1 MANLISSVD
10 ALFSYYGATLFVLG
24 LLCCFT
30 KRTFKFGVLT
40 LLLADI
46 PLALAIAFPRKV
58 IEQLNSWGFQAQDF
72 PDVQTGHTYGIIAG
86 VVTFV
91 VLFAIRYLLNS
102 MLSKRKVI
110 AQKSGNSDDAP
121 IDIAEDDP
129 SINQSSAD
137 NKIFKG
143 LAIKGKKSHQS
154 ASALHLSSDDNPLNL
169 ADTQAEFSALKKN
182 DEHGEL
188 ANNLGSEPSF
198 DQDPHESFSLGQ
210 VPDHDSDNMK
220 EPTLSSDVFTNHMSH
235 NEPSFSNSFIENA
248 SLGSLK
254 HNYAAVQKPL
264 ENQASVGIASLGV
277 QNPLTGQT
285 DNKEQSG
292 SSSWSSLFS
301 KINQAQENTN
311 SSELQERF
319 SSLDGDDS
327 FSGYGPKSKSIA
339 QQALKK
345 DQVPYIGSEVQDEGS
360 LDLNNLSFAGNKVGD
375 LLEVIDDPNQEDK
388 LKERLGV
395 KDNSS
400 QPESAPFNFADILD
414 SAAKRQSL
422 EEEKELD
429 SYDQLSMQPHNVD
442 RMGDDNVSPDQLS
455 EEQLAYAA
463 LGKSHKTVAEA
474 LADLD
479 SQEQELEPELETA
492 SASAQ
497 SPAQPNVQAD
507 TQHINS
513 ELLDDD
519 NNKVDIG
526 SPDPSLQI
534 MEPTKISYLYSDPV
548 HEDKSKEEEEE
559 RPENVLDQYQGD
571 STNYSFSIKGVFKEK
586 PKLSVSSFVDRTSY
600 LGQSQYEANFH
611 EEELEQMVNA
621 NEAKEQIEPQIDQ
634 AESNSDK
641 AEDLKN
647 KRDQVLAIARQ
658 VAAQIS
664 AELDAK
670 QSSSHINKEQSLDLL
685 SNNDQEALQPSVES
699 SKKVAEDFAIDSHH
713 TDDAQDEAHAL
724 ASLFANKKAP
734 QSTSARSA
742 SADSAAAAA
751 AAKATA
757 TATVPAASVEVVSQS
772 KSLEQKLNNGKE
784 LAKQSVSE
792 LDGKSVTEVIGS
804 QDNDKFID
812 AERLDLAQS
821 EEQKLEDNNDIEI
834 QPLNKAASTLTAS
847 EPKAKRTV
855 NIGASLEALKA
866 KAKQA
871 AQERAMAKEAALKA
885 KQEAEQKAAQE
896 AALKAEKEAE
906 QKAAQKAAQEAAQAK
921 ILAAQKAQSQAEA
934 RAYKA
939 AQNKDHSAANNQ
951 PKHFNIQHV
960 AVPLESKSTLNNI
973 AKRDNKVNVAR
984 DRGLSFIE
992 KLKAQAKNV
1001 SKPKA
1006 DAAVLATSKVTP
1018 AAPAPAAAA
1027 APGPAPA
1034 TSATAKTPAQ
1044 AKATVNAPAN
1054 AHAVAA
1060 ANVKAKSASGELKA
1074 LPNKATVQDKQ
1085 QVLAKTNAT
1094 ASQKATNPATAQS
1107 KAPAVAPAKAKVEV
1121 QVPPKVA
1128 TSAKTNA
1135 SASVPAKDPALVKAQ
1150 SATKASVTTVATA
1163 APVAVPAKAPAQAP
1177 ATKEAKTQATGKV
1190 GSNASAKPQAQALA
1204 KSKTDSGA
1212 LDNKKGSPVEAV
1224 KTEVVTAKA
1233 TAQAPAQAQVPVQ
1246 AKVSAQAPAQA
1257 QVTAKEQATGKEQAL
1272 AKEHEHEQASA
1283 QSQVVKASLK
1293 NKKRNH
1299 KKAEDGEK
1307 VELSQEALKKDAA
1320 LASMSSLDDLDEKVM
1335 LSRSASSAG
1344 TAQAQQ
1350 STPAAQHAAQAQGAQ
1365 GSDAAKAESAA
1376 VRKSASLKRS
1386 FGLKRNRP

>member
-110 AQKSGNSDDAP
+110 AQKSDNSDDAP

-198 DQDPHESFSLGQ
+198 AQDPHESFSLGQ

-254 HNYAAVQKPL
+254 HHYAAVQKPL

-345 DQVPYIGSEVQDEGS
+345 DHVPYIGSEVQDEGS

-375 LLEVIDDPNQEDK
+375 LLEAIDDPNQEDK

-422 EEEKELD
+422 EEENEKELD

-442 RMGDDNVSPDQLS
+442 RMGDDNVSPAQLS

-492 SASAQ
+492 TASAPAQ
-497 SPAQPNVQAD
+497 SPAQPNEQAD
-507 TQHINS
+507 THINS
-513 ELLDDD
+513 ELLEGD
-519 NNKVDIG
+519 NKKVDIG

-548 HEDKSKEEEEE
+548 HEDKSKEEEE

-621 NEAKEQIEPQIDQ
+621 NEAKEQIEPQIEQ

-685 SNNDQEALQPSVES
+685 SNNDQEALQPSVGS

-724 ASLFANKKAP
+724 ASLFAHKKAP
-734 QSTSARSA
+734 QSASARSA

-751 AAKATA
+751 ADKASA
-757 TATVPAASVEVVSQS
+757 TATVPAASVEVAYQS

-784 LAKQSVSE
+784 LAKQSVSGLE
-792 LDGKSVTEVIGS
+792 SKSLTEVIGS

-812 AERLDLAQS
+812 AEHLDLAPS
-821 EEQKLEDNNDIEI
+821 EEQKREDNKDIEI
-834 QPLNKAASTLTAS
+834 QPLNKAASILNPS
-847 EPKAKRTV
+847 ERKAKRTV

-885 KQEAEQKAAQE
+885 KQEAEQKAAQK

-906 QKAAQKAAQEAAQAK
+906 QKAAQEAAQAK
-921 ILAAQKAQSQAEA
+921 ILAAHKAQSQAEA

-960 AVPLESKSTLNNI
+960 AAPIESKSTLNNI

-992 KLKAQAKNV
+992 KLKAQAKNA

-1006 DAAVLATSKVTP
+1006 DAAVLATSKATQDAPVP
-1018 AAPAPAAAA
+1018 A
-1027 APGPAPA
+1027 
-1034 TSATAKTPAQ
+1034 K
-1044 AKATVNAPAN
+1044 VNAPAN

-1060 ANVKAKSASGELKA
+1060 AKVTAKSASGELKA
-1074 LPNKATVQDKQ
+1074 QPNKATVQDKQ

-1163 APVAVPAKAPAQAP
+1163 APVAVSAKAPAQAP
-1177 ATKEAKTQATGKV
+1177 ATKEAKTQATVKV
-1190 GSNASAKPQAQALA
+1190 GANASAKPQAQALA

-1212 LDNKKGSPVEAV
+1212 LDNKKGSPVEAA
-1224 KTEVVTAKA
+1224 KTELVTARA
-1233 TAQAPAQAQVPVQ
+1233 PAQAPAQAQVPVQ

-1272 AKEHEHEQASA
+1272 AKEHEHEQARA

-1307 VELSQEALKKDAA
+1307 VELSQEALKKDEA

-1335 LSRSASSAG
+1335 LSRPAADAG
-1344 TAQAQQ
+1344 TAQDKQ
-1350 STPAAQHAAQAQGAQ
+1350 STPAAQHAAQAQG
-1365 GSDAAKAESAA
+1365 SDAAKADGAA

>member
-46 PLALAIAFPRKV
+46 PLALAIVFPRKV

-102 MLSKRKVI
+102 MLAKRKVI
-110 AQKSGNSDDAP
+110 AQKSDNSDDAP

-198 DQDPHESFSLGQ
+198 AQDPHESFSLGQ

-345 DQVPYIGSEVQDEGS
+345 DHVPYIGSEVQDEGS

-375 LLEVIDDPNQEDK
+375 LLEAIDDPNHEDK

-400 QPESAPFNFADILD
+400 QAESAPFNFADILD

-422 EEEKELD
+422 EEEKEKELD

-442 RMGDDNVSPDQLS
+442 RMGDDNVSPAQLS

-492 SASAQ
+492 TASAPAQ

-513 ELLDDD
+513 ELLEGD

-548 HEDKSKEEEEE
+548 HEDKSKEEEE

-621 NEAKEQIEPQIDQ
+621 NEAKEQIEPQIEQ

-685 SNNDQEALQPSVES
+685 SNNDQEALQPSVDS
-699 SKKVAEDFAIDSHH
+699 SKKVAEDFAIESHH
-713 TDDAQDEAHAL
+713 TDYAQDEAHAL
-724 ASLFANKKAP
+724 ASLFANKKAL
-734 QSTSARSA
+734 QSTSVRSS

-751 AAKATA
+751 AAKAT
-757 TATVPAASVEVVSQS
+757 VPVASVEVTSQR
-772 KSLEQKLNNGKE
+772 EQKLNNGKE
-784 LAKQSVSE
+784 LAKQSVSGFE
-792 LDGKSVTEVIGS
+792 SKSLTEVIGS
-804 QDNDKFID
+804 QDNDNFID
-812 AERLDLAQS
+812 AERLDLAPS
-821 EEQKLEDNNDIEI
+821 EDQKREDNKDIEI
-834 QPLNKAASTLTAS
+834 QPLNKAASILNPS
-847 EPKAKRTV
+847 ERKAKRTV
-855 NIGASLEALKA
+855 NIGASLEALKT

-871 AQERAMAKEAALKA
+871 AQERAKAKEAALKA
-885 KQEAEQKAAQE
+885 KQEAEQKAAQKAAQE

-951 PKHFNIQHV
+951 PKHFNIQHI

-973 AKRDNKVNVAR
+973 AKRDNKVNVAI

-992 KLKAQAKNV
+992 KLKAQAKNA

-1006 DAAVLATSKVTP
+1006 DAAVLATSKATP
-1018 AAPAPAAAA
+1018 AAPAPAKVN
-1027 APGPAPA
+1027 APA
-1034 TSATAKTPAQ
+1034 HAP
-1044 AKATVNAPAN
+1044 APAN

-1060 ANVKAKSASGELKA
+1060 ANVTAKSASGELKA
-1074 LPNKATVQDKQ
+1074 QPNKATVQDKQ
-1085 QVLAKTNAT
+1085 QVLAKTNA
-1094 ASQKATNPATAQS
+1094 
-1107 KAPAVAPAKAKVEV
+1107 KVEV
-1121 QVPPKVA
+1121 QAMPKVTTA
-1128 TSAKTNA
+1128 AKTNA
-1135 SASVPAKDPALVKAQ
+1135 SAAVTAKDPSLVKVQ
-1150 SATKASVTTVATA
+1150 SATPASAPAHVSTVAAA
-1163 APVAVPAKAPAQAP
+1163 APEAVQAKAQAQAP

-1190 GSNASAKPQAQALA
+1190 VANANANANANAKYQAQAQAIA
-1204 KSKTDSGA
+1204 KSKTNSGA

-1233 TAQAPAQAQVPVQ
+1233 PAKELSPAQARE
-1246 AKVSAQAPAQA
+1246 S
-1257 QVTAKEQATGKEQAL
+1257 AKEQAIVKEQAI
-1272 AKEHEHEQASA
+1272 AKEQRAAKKQEQASA
-1283 QSQVVKASLK
+1283 QEHVVKASLK

-1335 LSRSASSAG
+1335 LSRSASGAG
-1344 TAQAQQ
+1344 
-1350 STPAAQHAAQAQGAQ
+1350 AAQDKQDAQRDSSVQAAPVAQSALGAE
-1365 GSDAAKAESAA
+1365 AAKADGAA

>member
-110 AQKSGNSDDAP
+110 AQKSDNSDDAP

-198 DQDPHESFSLGQ
+198 AQDPHESFSLGQ

-345 DQVPYIGSEVQDEGS
+345 DHVPYIGSEVQDEGS

-375 LLEVIDDPNQEDK
+375 LLEAIDDPNHEDK

-442 RMGDDNVSPDQLS
+442 RMGDDNVSPAQLS

-492 SASAQ
+492 SAPAQ
-497 SPAQPNVQAD
+497 SPAQPNEQAD
-507 TQHINS
+507 THINS
-513 ELLDDD
+513 ELLEGD
-519 NNKVDIG
+519 NKKVDIG

-621 NEAKEQIEPQIDQ
+621 NEAKEQIEPQIEQ

-647 KRDQVLAIARQ
+647 KKDQVLAIARQ

-685 SNNDQEALQPSVES
+685 SNNDQEALQPSVGS

-724 ASLFANKKAP
+724 ASLFAHKKAP
-734 QSTSARSA
+734 QSASARSA

-751 AAKATA
+751 ADKASATA
-757 TATVPAASVEVVSQS
+757 KVPAASVEVAYQS

-784 LAKQSVSE
+784 LAKQSVSGLE
-792 LDGKSVTEVIGS
+792 SKNLTEVIGS

-812 AERLDLAQS
+812 AEHLDLAPS
-821 EEQKLEDNNDIEI
+821 EEQKREDNKDIEI
-834 QPLNKAASTLTAS
+834 QPLNKAASILNPS
-847 EPKAKRTV
+847 ERKVKRTV
-855 NIGASLEALKA
+855 NIGASLDALKA

-885 KQEAEQKAAQE
+885 KQEAEQKAA
-896 AALKAEKEAE
+896 LKAEKEAE
-906 QKAAQKAAQEAAQAK
+906 QKAAQEAAQAK

-934 RAYKA
+934 RAYKD

-960 AVPLESKSTLNNI
+960 AAPIESKSTLNNI

-992 KLKAQAKNV
+992 KLKAQAKNA

-1006 DAAVLATSKVTP
+1006 DAAVLASSKVTP
-1018 AAPAPAAAA
+1018 AASAPAKVNA
-1027 APGPAPA
+1027 
-1034 TSATAKTPAQ
+1034 PAQ
-1044 AKATVNAPAN
+1044 ASAPAN
-1054 AHAVAA
+1054 AHAVAV
-1060 ANVKAKSASGELKA
+1060 ANATAKSASGELKA
-1074 LPNKATVQDKQ
+1074 QPNKATVQDKQ

-1150 SATKASVTTVATA
+1150 SATKASVTNVATA

-1190 GSNASAKPQAQALA
+1190 GANASAKPQAQALA

-1233 TAQAPAQAQVPVQ
+1233 T
-1246 AKVSAQAPAQA
+1246 AQAPAQA

-1335 LSRSASSAG
+1335 LSRSASGAG
-1344 TAQAQQ
+1344 AAQAQQ
-1350 STPAAQHAAQAQGAQ
+1350 STQAAQHAAQAQGAQ
-1365 GSDAAKAESAA
+1365 GSDAAKADGAA

>member
-91 VLFAIRYLLNS
+91 VLFAIRYLLTS

-110 AQKSGNSDDAP
+110 AQKSDNSDDAP

-198 DQDPHESFSLGQ
+198 AQDPHESFSLGQ

-319 SSLDGDDS
+319 SSLEGDDS

-345 DQVPYIGSEVQDEGS
+345 DHVPYIGSEVQDEGS

-375 LLEVIDDPNQEDK
+375 LLEAIDDPNQEDK

-492 SASAQ
+492 TASAPAQ
-497 SPAQPNVQAD
+497 SPAQPNEQAD
-507 TQHINS
+507 THINS
-513 ELLDDD
+513 ELLEGD
-519 NNKVDIG
+519 NKKVDIG

-559 RPENVLDQYQGD
+559 HPENVLDQYQGD

-621 NEAKEQIEPQIDQ
+621 NEAKEQIEPQIEQ

-685 SNNDQEALQPSVES
+685 SNNDQEALQPSVGS

-724 ASLFANKKAP
+724 ASLFAHKKAP
-734 QSTSARSA
+734 QSASARSA

-751 AAKATA
+751 ADKASATA
-757 TATVPAASVEVVSQS
+757 KVPAASVEVAYQS

-784 LAKQSVSE
+784 LAKQSVSGLE
-792 LDGKSVTEVIGS
+792 SKNLTEVIGS

-812 AERLDLAQS
+812 AEHLDLAPS
-821 EEQKLEDNNDIEI
+821 EEQKREDNKDIEI
-834 QPLNKAASTLTAS
+834 QPLNKAASILNPS
-847 EPKAKRTV
+847 ERKVKRTV

-871 AQERAMAKEAALKA
+871 AQERAIAKEAALKA

-906 QKAAQKAAQEAAQAK
+906 QKAAQEAAQAK

-992 KLKAQAKNV
+992 KLKAQAKNA

-1018 AAPAPAAAA
+1018 AASAPAKVN
-1027 APGPAPA
+1027 APA
-1034 TSATAKTPAQ
+1034 HAS
-1044 AKATVNAPAN
+1044 APAN
-1054 AHAVAA
+1054 AHAVAV
-1060 ANVKAKSASGELKA
+1060 ANATAKSASGELKA
-1074 LPNKATVQDKQ
+1074 QPNKATVQDKQ

-1094 ASQKATNPATAQS
+1094 ASQKATTPANVNS
-1107 KAPAVAPAKAKVEV
+1107 KAPAVAPVKAKVEV

-1135 SASVPAKDPALVKAQ
+1135 SASVPAK
-1150 SATKASVTTVATA
+1150 
-1163 APVAVPAKAPAQAP
+1163 APAQAP

-1190 GSNASAKPQAQALA
+1190 GANASAKPQAQAQAQALA
-1204 KSKTDSGA
+1204 KSKTDSGV

-1233 TAQAPAQAQVPVQ
+1233 PAQAPAQAQVPVQ

-1257 QVTAKEQATGKEQAL
+1257 QVTAKEQANGKEQAL
-1272 AKEHEHEQASA
+1272 AKEHEQASA

-1335 LSRSASSAG
+1335 LSRPAADAG

-1365 GSDAAKAESAA
+1365 GSDAAKADGAA

>member
-46 PLALAIAFPRKV
+46 PLALAIVFPRKV

-102 MLSKRKVI
+102 MLAKRKVI
-110 AQKSGNSDDAP
+110 AQKSDNSDDAP

-198 DQDPHESFSLGQ
+198 AQDPHESFSLGQ

-345 DQVPYIGSEVQDEGS
+345 DHVPYIGSEVQDEGS

-375 LLEVIDDPNQEDK
+375 LLEAIDDPNQEDK

-422 EEEKELD
+422 EEEKEKEKELD

-442 RMGDDNVSPDQLS
+442 RMGDDNVSPAQLS

-479 SQEQELEPELETA
+479 SQEPEQEPDTA
-492 SASAQ
+492 P
-497 SPAQPNVQAD
+497 SPSPSLSQPNVQAD

-513 ELLDDD
+513 ELLEND
-519 NNKVDIG
+519 NKKVDIG

-621 NEAKEQIEPQIDQ
+621 NEAKEQIEPQIEQ

-685 SNNDQEALQPSVES
+685 SNNDQEALQPSVGS

-734 QSTSARSA
+734 QSTSDRSA

-751 AAKATA
+751 AAKAT
-757 TATVPAASVEVVSQS
+757 VPAASVEVASQS

-784 LAKQSVSE
+784 LAKQSVSGLE
-792 LDGKSVTEVIGS
+792 SKSLTEVIGS

-812 AERLDLAQS
+812 AEHLDLAPS
-821 EEQKLEDNNDIEI
+821 EEQKREDNKDIEI
-834 QPLNKAASTLTAS
+834 QPLNKAASILNPS
-847 EPKAKRTV
+847 ERKVKRTV

-871 AQERAMAKEAALKA
+871 AQERAIAKEAALKA

-906 QKAAQKAAQEAAQAK
+906 QKAAQEAAQAK
-921 ILAAQKAQSQAEA
+921 ILAAHKAQSQAEA

-960 AVPLESKSTLNNI
+960 AAPIESKSTLNNI

-992 KLKAQAKNV
+992 KLKAQAKNA

-1006 DAAVLATSKVTP
+1006 DAAVLATSKATQDAPVP
-1018 AAPAPAAAA
+1018 A
-1027 APGPAPA
+1027 
-1034 TSATAKTPAQ
+1034 K
-1044 AKATVNAPAN
+1044 VNAPAN
-1054 AHAVAA
+1054 VHAVAA
-1060 ANVKAKSASGELKA
+1060 AKVTAKSASGELKA
-1074 LPNKATVQDKQ
+1074 QPNKATVQDKQ

-1163 APVAVPAKAPAQAP
+1163 APVAVSAKAPAQAP
-1177 ATKEAKTQATGKV
+1177 ATKEAKTQATVKV
-1190 GSNASAKPQAQALA
+1190 GANASAKPQAQALA

-1212 LDNKKGSPVEAV
+1212 LDNKKGSPVEAA
-1224 KTEVVTAKA
+1224 KTELVTARA
-1233 TAQAPAQAQVPVQ
+1233 PAQAPAQAQVPVQ

-1307 VELSQEALKKDAA
+1307 VELSQEALKKDEA

-1335 LSRSASSAG
+1335 LSRPAADAG

-1365 GSDAAKAESAA
+1365 GRDAAKADGAA

>member
-110 AQKSGNSDDAP
+110 AQKSDNSDDAP

-198 DQDPHESFSLGQ
+198 AQDPHESFSLGQ

-345 DQVPYIGSEVQDEGS
+345 DHVPYIGSEVQDEGS

-375 LLEVIDDPNQEDK
+375 LLEAIDDPNQEDK

-442 RMGDDNVSPDQLS
+442 RMGDDNVNPDQLS

-479 SQEQELEPELETA
+479 SQEQEPEQEPDTA
-492 SASAQ
+492 P
-497 SPAQPNVQAD
+497 SPSPSPSQPNVQAD

-513 ELLDDD
+513 ELLEGD
-519 NNKVDIG
+519 NKQVDIG

-621 NEAKEQIEPQIDQ
+621 NEAKEQIEPQIEQ

-685 SNNDQEALQPSVES
+685 SNNDQEALQPSVGS

-757 TATVPAASVEVVSQS
+757 TATVPAASVEVASQR
-772 KSLEQKLNNGKE
+772 EQKLNNGKE
-784 LAKQSVSE
+784 LAKQSVSGLE
-792 LDGKSVTEVIGS
+792 SKSLTEVIGS

-812 AERLDLAQS
+812 AERLDLASS
-821 EEQKLEDNNDIEI
+821 EEQKREDNKDIEI
-834 QPLNKAASTLTAS
+834 QPLNKAASILNPS

-906 QKAAQKAAQEAAQAK
+906 QKAAQEAAQAK

-951 PKHFNIQHV
+951 PKHFNIQHI

-992 KLKAQAKNV
+992 KLKAQAKNA

-1006 DAAVLATSKVTP
+1006 DAAVLATSKATP
-1018 AAPAPAAAA
+1018 AAPAPA
-1027 APGPAPA
+1027 
-1034 TSATAKTPAQ
+1034 K
-1044 AKATVNAPAN
+1044 VNAPAN
-1054 AHAVAA
+1054 ANAHAHAVAA
-1060 ANVKAKSASGELKA
+1060 ANVTAKSASGELKA
-1074 LPNKATVQDKQ
+1074 QPNKATVQDKQ

-1094 ASQKATNPATAQS
+1094 ASQKATTPATVNS
-1107 KAPAVAPAKAKVEV
+1107 KAPAVKPANAKVEV

-1128 TSAKTNA
+1128 TAAKTNA
-1135 SASVPAKDPALVKAQ
+1135 SAAVTAKDPALVKVQ
-1150 SATKASVTTVATA
+1150 SATSASASAPTTVSTVAVA
-1163 APVAVPAKAPAQAP
+1163 APEAVQAKA
-1177 ATKEAKTQATGKV
+1177 QATSKV
-1190 GSNASAKPQAQALA
+1190 VASASASASAKSQAQALA
-1204 KSKTDSGA
+1204 KSKTNSGA

-1224 KTEVVTAKA
+1224 KTEVLTAKA
-1233 TAQAPAQAQVPVQ
+1233 PAKELSPSQAMEP
-1246 AKVSAQAPAQA
+1246 
-1257 QVTAKEQATGKEQAL
+1257 AKEQAIAKEQ
-1272 AKEHEHEQASA
+1272 EQAS
-1283 QSQVVKASLK
+1283 SQEHVVKASLK
-1293 NKKRNH
+1293 NKRRNH

-1335 LSRSASSAG
+1335 LSRPATGAK

-1350 STPAAQHAAQAQGAQ
+1350 STPSAQHAPQAQE
-1365 GSDAAKAESAA
+1365 SDAAKEEGAT

-1386 FGLKRNRP
+1386 FGLKRNRQ

>member
-46 PLALAIAFPRKV
+46 PLALAIVFPRKV

-102 MLSKRKVI
+102 MLAKRKVI
-110 AQKSGNSDDAP
+110 AQKSDNSDDAP

-198 DQDPHESFSLGQ
+198 AQDPHESFSLGQ

-319 SSLDGDDS
+319 SSFDGDDS

-345 DQVPYIGSEVQDEGS
+345 DHVPYIGSEVQDEGS

-375 LLEVIDDPNQEDK
+375 LLEAIDDPNQEDK

-442 RMGDDNVSPDQLS
+442 RMGDDNVSPAQLS

-479 SQEQELEPELETA
+479 SQKPEQELEQELEQEPDTA
-492 SASAQ
+492 P
-497 SPAQPNVQAD
+497 SPSPSPSQPNVQAD

-513 ELLDDD
+513 ELLEDD

-548 HEDKSKEEEEE
+548 HEDKSKEEEE

-621 NEAKEQIEPQIDQ
+621 NEAKEQIEPQIEQ

-685 SNNDQEALQPSVES
+685 SNNDQEALQPSVDS
-699 SKKVAEDFAIDSHH
+699 SKKVAEDFAIESHH
-713 TDDAQDEAHAL
+713 TDYAQDEAHAL
-724 ASLFANKKAP
+724 ASLFANKKAL
-734 QSTSARSA
+734 QSTSVRSA

-757 TATVPAASVEVVSQS
+757 TATVPAASVEVTSQR
-772 KSLEQKLNNGKE
+772 EQKLNNGKE
-784 LAKQSVSE
+784 LAKQSVSGLE
-792 LDGKSVTEVIGS
+792 SKSLTEVIGS
-804 QDNDKFID
+804 QDNDNFID
-812 AERLDLAQS
+812 AERLDLAPS
-821 EEQKLEDNNDIEI
+821 EEQKREDNKDIEI
-834 QPLNKAASTLTAS
+834 QPLNKAASILNPS
-847 EPKAKRTV
+847 ERKAKRTV

-871 AQERAMAKEAALKA
+871 AQERAKAKEAALKA
-885 KQEAEQKAAQE
+885 KQEAEQKAAQKAAQE

-951 PKHFNIQHV
+951 PKHFNIQHI

-973 AKRDNKVNVAR
+973 AKRDNKVNVAI

-992 KLKAQAKNV
+992 KLKAQAKNA

-1006 DAAVLATSKVTP
+1006 DAAVLATSKATP
-1018 AAPAPAAAA
+1018 AAPAPAKVN
-1027 APGPAPA
+1027 APA
-1034 TSATAKTPAQ
+1034 HAP
-1044 AKATVNAPAN
+1044 APAN

-1060 ANVKAKSASGELKA
+1060 ANVTAKSASGELKA
-1074 LPNKATVQDKQ
+1074 QPNKATVQDKQ
-1085 QVLAKTNAT
+1085 QVLAKTNA
-1094 ASQKATNPATAQS
+1094 
-1107 KAPAVAPAKAKVEV
+1107 KVEV
-1121 QVPPKVA
+1121 QAMPKVTTA
-1128 TSAKTNA
+1128 AKTNA
-1135 SASVPAKDPALVKAQ
+1135 SAAVTAKDPSLVKVQ
-1150 SATKASVTTVATA
+1150 SATPASAPAHVSTVAAA
-1163 APVAVPAKAPAQAP
+1163 APEAVQAKAQAQAP

-1190 GSNASAKPQAQALA
+1190 VANANANAKYQAQAQALA
-1204 KSKTDSGA
+1204 KSKTNSGA

-1224 KTEVVTAKA
+1224 KTEVVTAKDPA
-1233 TAQAPAQAQVPVQ
+1233 KELSPAQARE
-1246 AKVSAQAPAQA
+1246 S
-1257 QVTAKEQATGKEQAL
+1257 AKEQAIAKEQRA
-1272 AKEHEHEQASA
+1272 AKKQEQASA
-1283 QSQVVKASLK
+1283 QEHVVKASLK

-1335 LSRSASSAG
+1335 LSRSASGAG
-1344 TAQAQQ
+1344 
-1350 STPAAQHAAQAQGAQ
+1350 AAQDKQDAQRDSSVQAAHVAQSALGAEE
-1365 GSDAAKAESAA
+1365 AKADGAA

>member
-110 AQKSGNSDDAP
+110 AQKSDNSDDAP

-198 DQDPHESFSLGQ
+198 AQDPHESFSLGQ

-277 QNPLTGQT
+277 QNPLTGKT

-345 DQVPYIGSEVQDEGS
+345 DHVPYIGSEVQDEGP

-375 LLEVIDDPNQEDK
+375 LLEAIDDPNQEDK

-442 RMGDDNVSPDQLS
+442 RMGDDNVSPAQLS

-492 SASAQ
+492 TASAPAQ
-497 SPAQPNVQAD
+497 SPAQPNEQAD
-507 TQHINS
+507 THINS
-513 ELLDDD
+513 ELLEGD
-519 NNKVDIG
+519 NKKVDIG

-548 HEDKSKEEEEE
+548 HEDKSKEEEE

-621 NEAKEQIEPQIDQ
+621 NEAKEQIEPQIEQ

-670 QSSSHINKEQSLDLL
+670 QSSSHINKEQSIDLL
-685 SNNDQEALQPSVES
+685 SNNDQEALQPSVGS

-724 ASLFANKKAP
+724 ASLFAHKKAP
-734 QSTSARSA
+734 QSASARSA

-751 AAKATA
+751 ADKASA
-757 TATVPAASVEVVSQS
+757 TATVPAASVEVAYQS

-784 LAKQSVSE
+784 LAKQSVSGLE
-792 LDGKSVTEVIGS
+792 SKSLTEVIGS

-812 AERLDLAQS
+812 AEHLDLAPS
-821 EEQKLEDNNDIEI
+821 EEQKREDNKDIEI
-834 QPLNKAASTLTAS
+834 QPLNKAASILNPS
-847 EPKAKRTV
+847 ERKVKRTV

-871 AQERAMAKEAALKA
+871 AQERAIAKEAALKA

-906 QKAAQKAAQEAAQAK
+906 QKAAQEAAQAK
-921 ILAAQKAQSQAEA
+921 ILAAHKAQSQAEA

-960 AVPLESKSTLNNI
+960 AAPIESKSTLNNI

-992 KLKAQAKNV
+992 KLKAQAKNA

-1006 DAAVLATSKVTP
+1006 DAAVLASSKVTP
-1018 AAPAPAAAA
+1018 AASAPAKVN
-1027 APGPAPA
+1027 APA
-1034 TSATAKTPAQ
+1034 HAQ
-1044 AKATVNAPAN
+1044 APAKVNAPAN

-1060 ANVKAKSASGELKA
+1060 ANVTAKSASGELKA
-1074 LPNKATVQDKQ
+1074 QSNKATVQDKQ

-1107 KAPAVAPAKAKVEV
+1107 KAPAVKPAKAKVEV

-1128 TSAKTNA
+1128 TSAKTNT

-1190 GSNASAKPQAQALA
+1190 GANASAKPQAQALA

-1233 TAQAPAQAQVPVQ
+1233 TAQAPAQAQV
-1246 AKVSAQAPAQA
+1246 
-1257 QVTAKEQATGKEQAL
+1257 TAKEQATGKEQAI
-1272 AKEHEHEQASA
+1272 AKEHEQASA

-1335 LSRSASSAG
+1335 LSRPAADAG

-1365 GSDAAKAESAA
+1365 GSDAAKADRAA

>member
-110 AQKSGNSDDAP
+110 AQKSDNSDDAP

-198 DQDPHESFSLGQ
+198 AQDPHESFSLGQ

-345 DQVPYIGSEVQDEGS
+345 DHVPYIGSEVQDEGS

-375 LLEVIDDPNQEDK
+375 LLEAIDDPNHEDK

-400 QPESAPFNFADILD
+400 QAESAPFNFADILD

-442 RMGDDNVSPDQLS
+442 RMGDDNVSPAQLS

-492 SASAQ
+492 TASAPAQ
-497 SPAQPNVQAD
+497 SPAQPNEQAD
-507 TQHINS
+507 THINS
-513 ELLDDD
+513 ELLEGD
-519 NNKVDIG
+519 NKKVDIG

-548 HEDKSKEEEEE
+548 HEDKSKEEEE

-621 NEAKEQIEPQIDQ
+621 NEAKEQIEPQIEQ

-685 SNNDQEALQPSVES
+685 SNNDQEALQPSVGS

-724 ASLFANKKAP
+724 ASLFAHKKAP
-734 QSTSARSA
+734 QSASARSA

-751 AAKATA
+751 ADKASA
-757 TATVPAASVEVVSQS
+757 TATVPAASVEVAYQS

-784 LAKQSVSE
+784 LAKQSVSGLE
-792 LDGKSVTEVIGS
+792 SKSLTEVIGS

-812 AERLDLAQS
+812 AEHLDLAPS
-821 EEQKLEDNNDIEI
+821 EEQKREDNKDIEI
-834 QPLNKAASTLTAS
+834 QPLNKAASILNPS
-847 EPKAKRTV
+847 ERKVKRTV

-871 AQERAMAKEAALKA
+871 AQERAIAKEAALKA

-906 QKAAQKAAQEAAQAK
+906 QKAAQEAAQAK

-960 AVPLESKSTLNNI
+960 AAPIESKSTLNNI

-992 KLKAQAKNV
+992 KLKAQAKNA

-1006 DAAVLATSKVTP
+1006 DAAVLASSKVTP
-1018 AAPAPAAAA
+1018 AASAPAKVN
-1027 APGPAPA
+1027 APA
-1034 TSATAKTPAQ
+1034 HAQ
-1044 AKATVNAPAN
+1044 APAKVNAPAN

-1060 ANVKAKSASGELKA
+1060 AKVTAKSASGELKA
-1074 LPNKATVQDKQ
+1074 QPNKATVQDKQ

-1163 APVAVPAKAPAQAP
+1163 APVAVSAKAPAQAP
-1177 ATKEAKTQATGKV
+1177 ATKEAKTQATVKV
-1190 GSNASAKPQAQALA
+1190 GANASAKPQAQALA

-1212 LDNKKGSPVEAV
+1212 LDNKKGSPVEAA
-1224 KTEVVTAKA
+1224 KTELVTARA
-1233 TAQAPAQAQVPVQ
+1233 PAQAPAQAQVPVQ

-1307 VELSQEALKKDAA
+1307 VELSQEALKKDEA

-1335 LSRSASSAG
+1335 LSRPAADAG

-1365 GSDAAKAESAA
+1365 GSDAAKADGAA

>member
-110 AQKSGNSDDAP
+110 AQKSDNSDDAP
-121 IDIAEDDP
+121 IDISEDDP

-198 DQDPHESFSLGQ
+198 AQDPHESFSLGQ

-345 DQVPYIGSEVQDEGS
+345 DHVPYIGSEVQDEGS

-375 LLEVIDDPNQEDK
+375 LLEAIDDPNQEDK

-422 EEEKELD
+422 EEENEKELD

-442 RMGDDNVSPDQLS
+442 RIGDDNVSPAQLS

-492 SASAQ
+492 TASAPAQ
-497 SPAQPNVQAD
+497 SPAQPNEQAD
-507 TQHINS
+507 THINS
-513 ELLDDD
+513 ELLEGD
-519 NNKVDIG
+519 NKKVDIG

-621 NEAKEQIEPQIDQ
+621 NEAKEQIEPQIEQ

-685 SNNDQEALQPSVES
+685 SNNDQEALQPSVGS

-724 ASLFANKKAP
+724 ASLFAHKKAP
-734 QSTSARSA
+734 QSASARSA

-757 TATVPAASVEVVSQS
+757 TAKVPAASVEVAYQS

-784 LAKQSVSE
+784 LAKQSVSGLE
-792 LDGKSVTEVIGS
+792 SKSLTEVIGS

-812 AERLDLAQS
+812 AEHLDLAPS
-821 EEQKLEDNNDIEI
+821 EEQKREDNKDIEI
-834 QPLNKAASTLTAS
+834 QPLNKAASILNPS
-847 EPKAKRTV
+847 ERKVKRTV

-871 AQERAMAKEAALKA
+871 AQERAIAKEAALKA
-885 KQEAEQKAAQE
+885 KQEAEQKAAQK

-906 QKAAQKAAQEAAQAK
+906 QKAAQEAAQAK

-934 RAYKA
+934 RAYNA

-960 AVPLESKSTLNNI
+960 AAPIESKSTLNNI

-992 KLKAQAKNV
+992 KLKAQAKNA

-1006 DAAVLATSKVTP
+1006 DAAVLASSKVTP
-1018 AAPAPAAAA
+1018 AASAPAKVN
-1027 APGPAPA
+1027 APA
-1034 TSATAKTPAQ
+1034 HASAPAK
-1044 AKATVNAPAN
+1044 VNAPAN

-1060 ANVKAKSASGELKA
+1060 AKVTAKSASGELKA
-1074 LPNKATVQDKQ
+1074 QSNKATVQDKQ

-1107 KAPAVAPAKAKVEV
+1107 KAPAVKPANAKVEV

-1128 TSAKTNA
+1128 TSAKTNT

-1190 GSNASAKPQAQALA
+1190 GANASAKPQAQALA

-1257 QVTAKEQATGKEQAL
+1257 QVTAKEQATGKEQAI
-1272 AKEHEHEQASA
+1272 AKEHEQASA

-1335 LSRSASSAG
+1335 LSRSASGAG
-1344 TAQAQQ
+1344 AAQAQQ
-1350 STPAAQHAAQAQGAQ
+1350 STQAAQHAAQAQGAQ
-1365 GSDAAKAESAA
+1365 GSDAAKADGAA

>member
-110 AQKSGNSDDAP
+110 AQKSDNSDDAP

-198 DQDPHESFSLGQ
+198 AQDPHESFSLGQ

-345 DQVPYIGSEVQDEGS
+345 DHVPYIGSEVQDEGS

-375 LLEVIDDPNQEDK
+375 LLEAIDDPNHEDK

-442 RMGDDNVSPDQLS
+442 RMGDDNVSPAQLS

-492 SASAQ
+492 SAPAQ
-497 SPAQPNVQAD
+497 SPAQPNEQAD
-507 TQHINS
+507 THINS
-513 ELLDDD
+513 ELLEGD
-519 NNKVDIG
+519 NKKVDIG

-621 NEAKEQIEPQIDQ
+621 NEAKEQIEPQIEQ

-685 SNNDQEALQPSVES
+685 SNNDQEALQPSVGS

-724 ASLFANKKAP
+724 ASLFAHKKAP
-734 QSTSARSA
+734 QSASARSA

-751 AAKATA
+751 ADKATA
-757 TATVPAASVEVVSQS
+757 TAKVPAASVEVAYQS

-784 LAKQSVSE
+784 LAKQSVSGLE
-792 LDGKSVTEVIGS
+792 SKSLTEVIGS

-812 AERLDLAQS
+812 AEHLDLAPS
-821 EEQKLEDNNDIEI
+821 EEQKREDNKDIEI
-834 QPLNKAASTLTAS
+834 QPLNKAASILNPS
-847 EPKAKRTV
+847 ERKVKRTV
-855 NIGASLEALKA
+855 NIGASLDALKA

-885 KQEAEQKAAQE
+885 KQEAEQKAA
-896 AALKAEKEAE
+896 LKAEKEAE
-906 QKAAQKAAQEAAQAK
+906 QKAAQEAAQAK

-934 RAYKA
+934 RAYKD

-960 AVPLESKSTLNNI
+960 AAPIESKSTLNNI

-992 KLKAQAKNV
+992 KLKAQAKNA

-1006 DAAVLATSKVTP
+1006 DAAVLASSKVTP
-1018 AAPAPAAAA
+1018 AASAPAKVNA
-1027 APGPAPA
+1027 
-1034 TSATAKTPAQ
+1034 PAQ
-1044 AKATVNAPAN
+1044 ASAPAN

-1060 ANVKAKSASGELKA
+1060 AKVTAKSASGELKA
-1074 LPNKATVQDKQ
+1074 QPNKATVQDKQ

-1177 ATKEAKTQATGKV
+1177 ATKEAKTHATGKV
-1190 GSNASAKPQAQALA
+1190 GANAIAKPQAQALA

-1257 QVTAKEQATGKEQAL
+1257 QVTAKERATGKEQAL
-1272 AKEHEHEQASA
+1272 AKEHEQEQASA

-1335 LSRSASSAG
+1335 LSRSASGAG
-1344 TAQAQQ
+1344 AAQAQQ
-1350 STPAAQHAAQAQGAQ
+1350 STQAAQHAAQAQGN
-1365 GSDAAKAESAA
+1365 DAAKADGAA

>member
-110 AQKSGNSDDAP
+110 AQKSDNSDDAP

-198 DQDPHESFSLGQ
+198 AQDPHESFSLGQ

-345 DQVPYIGSEVQDEGS
+345 DHVPYIGSEVQDEGS

-375 LLEVIDDPNQEDK
+375 LLEAIDDPNQEDK

-422 EEEKELD
+422 EEENEKELD

-442 RMGDDNVSPDQLS
+442 RMGDDNVSPAQLS

-492 SASAQ
+492 TASAPAQ
-497 SPAQPNVQAD
+497 SPAQPNEQAD
-507 TQHINS
+507 THINS
-513 ELLDDD
+513 ELLEGD
-519 NNKVDIG
+519 NKKVDIG

-621 NEAKEQIEPQIDQ
+621 NEAKEQIEPQIEQ

-685 SNNDQEALQPSVES
+685 SNNDQEALQPSVGS

-724 ASLFANKKAP
+724 ASLFAHKKAP
-734 QSTSARSA
+734 QSASARSA

-751 AAKATA
+751 ADKATA
-757 TATVPAASVEVVSQS
+757 TAKVPAASVEVAYQS

-784 LAKQSVSE
+784 LAKQSVSGLE
-792 LDGKSVTEVIGS
+792 SKNLTEVIGS

-812 AERLDLAQS
+812 AERLDLAPS
-821 EEQKLEDNNDIEI
+821 EEQKREDNKDIEI
-834 QPLNKAASTLTAS
+834 QPLNKAASILNPS
-847 EPKAKRTV
+847 ERKVKRTV

-871 AQERAMAKEAALKA
+871 AQERAIAKEAALKA

-906 QKAAQKAAQEAAQAK
+906 QKAAQEAAQAK

-960 AVPLESKSTLNNI
+960 AAPIESKSTLNNI

-992 KLKAQAKNV
+992 KLKVQAKNA

-1006 DAAVLATSKVTP
+1006 DAAVLATSKATP
-1018 AAPAPAAAA
+1018 AASAPAKVNA
-1027 APGPAPA
+1027 
-1034 TSATAKTPAQ
+1034 PAQ
-1044 AKATVNAPAN
+1044 ASAPAN
-1054 AHAVAA
+1054 AHAVAV
-1060 ANVKAKSASGELKA
+1060 ANATAKSASGELKA
-1074 LPNKATVQDKQ
+1074 QPNKATVQDKQ

-1190 GSNASAKPQAQALA
+1190 GANASAKPQAQALA

-1307 VELSQEALKKDAA
+1307 VELSQEALKKDEA

-1335 LSRSASSAG
+1335 LSRPAADAG

-1365 GSDAAKAESAA
+1365 GSDAAKADGAA

>member
-110 AQKSGNSDDAP
+110 AQKSDNSDDAP

-198 DQDPHESFSLGQ
+198 AQDPHESFSLGQ

-292 SSSWSSLFS
+292 SSSWSSLFT

-345 DQVPYIGSEVQDEGS
+345 DHVPYIGSEVQDEGS

-375 LLEVIDDPNQEDK
+375 LLEAIDDPNQEDK

-479 SQEQELEPELETA
+479 SQEQELEPDAAPDPA

-497 SPAQPNVQAD
+497 SHSQPNEQAD
-507 TQHINS
+507 THINS
-513 ELLDDD
+513 ELLEGD
-519 NNKVDIG
+519 NKKVDIG

-548 HEDKSKEEEEE
+548 HEDKSKEEEE

-621 NEAKEQIEPQIDQ
+621 NEAKEQIEQ

-724 ASLFANKKAP
+724 ASLFAHKKAP
-734 QSTSARSA
+734 QSTSSRRA
-742 SADSAAAAA
+742 SADSTAAAA
-751 AAKATA
+751 AAKASA
-757 TATVPAASVEVVSQS
+757 TATVPAASVDVASQS

-784 LAKQSVSE
+784 LAKQSVSGLE
-792 LDGKSVTEVIGS
+792 SNSLTEVIGS

-812 AERLDLAQS
+812 AEHLDLAPS
-821 EEQKLEDNNDIEI
+821 EEQKREDNKDIEI

-885 KQEAEQKAAQE
+885 KQEAEQKAAQK

-906 QKAAQKAAQEAAQAK
+906 QKAAQEAAQAK

-960 AVPLESKSTLNNI
+960 AAPIESKSTLNNI

-992 KLKAQAKNV
+992 KLKAQAKNA

-1006 DAAVLATSKVTP
+1006 DVAVLATSKATP
-1018 AAPAPAAAA
+1018 AAPAPAKVN
-1027 APGPAPA
+1027 APA
-1034 TSATAKTPAQ
+1034 HAS
-1044 AKATVNAPAN
+1044 APAN

-1060 ANVKAKSASGELKA
+1060 AKVTAKSASGELKA
-1074 LPNKATVQDKQ
+1074 QPNKATVQDKQ

-1190 GSNASAKPQAQALA
+1190 GANASAKPQAQDQALA
-1204 KSKTDSGA
+1204 KSKTDRGA
-1212 LDNKKGSPVEAV
+1212 LDNKKGSPVEGG

-1233 TAQAPAQAQVPVQ
+1233 T
-1246 AKVSAQAPAQA
+1246 AQAPAQA

-1307 VELSQEALKKDAA
+1307 VELSQEALKKDEA

-1335 LSRSASSAG
+1335 LSRSASGAG
-1344 TAQAQQ
+1344 AAQAQQ
-1350 STPAAQHAAQAQGAQ
+1350 DAQRDSSVQAVPVAQSAQGAE
-1365 GSDAAKAESAA
+1365 AAKADGAA

>member
-46 PLALAIAFPRKV
+46 PLALAIVFPRKV

-102 MLSKRKVI
+102 MLAKRKVI
-110 AQKSGNSDDAP
+110 AQKSDNSDDAP

-198 DQDPHESFSLGQ
+198 AQDPHESFSLGQ

-319 SSLDGDDS
+319 SSFDGDDR

-345 DQVPYIGSEVQDEGS
+345 DHVPYIGSEVQDEGS

-375 LLEVIDDPNQEDK
+375 LLEAIDDPNQEDK

-422 EEEKELD
+422 EEEKEKELD

-479 SQEQELEPELETA
+479 SQEQEPEQEPDTA
-492 SASAQ
+492 P
-497 SPAQPNVQAD
+497 SPSPSPSQPNVQAD

-513 ELLDDD
+513 ELLEDD

-548 HEDKSKEEEEE
+548 HEDKSKEEEE

-621 NEAKEQIEPQIDQ
+621 NEAKEQIEPQIEQ

-685 SNNDQEALQPSVES
+685 SNNDQEALQPSVDS
-699 SKKVAEDFAIDSHH
+699 SKKVAEDFAIESHH
-713 TDDAQDEAHAL
+713 TDYAQDEAHAL
-724 ASLFANKKAP
+724 ASLFANKKAL

-751 AAKATA
+751 AAKAT
-757 TATVPAASVEVVSQS
+757 VPAASVEEASQS

-784 LAKQSVSE
+784 LAKQSVSGLE
-792 LDGKSVTEVIGS
+792 SKSLTDVIGS

-812 AERLDLAQS
+812 AERLDFAPS
-821 EEQKLEDNNDIEI
+821 EEQKREDNKDIEI
-834 QPLNKAASTLTAS
+834 QPLNKAASILNPS
-847 EPKAKRTV
+847 ERKAKRTI

-871 AQERAMAKEAALKA
+871 AQERAKAKEAALKA

-906 QKAAQKAAQEAAQAK
+906 QKTAQKAAQEAAQAK

-951 PKHFNIQHV
+951 PKHFNIQHI

-973 AKRDNKVNVAR
+973 AKRDNKVNVAC

-992 KLKAQAKNV
+992 KLKAQAKNA

-1006 DAAVLATSKVTP
+1006 DAAVLATSKATP
-1018 AAPAPAAAA
+1018 AAPAPAKVN
-1027 APGPAPA
+1027 APA
-1034 TSATAKTPAQ
+1034 HAP
-1044 AKATVNAPAN
+1044 APAN

-1060 ANVKAKSASGELKA
+1060 ANVTAKSASGELKA
-1074 LPNKATVQDKQ
+1074 QPNKATVQDKQ
-1085 QVLAKTNAT
+1085 QVLAKTNA
-1094 ASQKATNPATAQS
+1094 
-1107 KAPAVAPAKAKVEV
+1107 KVEV
-1121 QVPPKVA
+1121 QAMPKVTTA
-1128 TSAKTNA
+1128 AKTNA
-1135 SASVPAKDPALVKAQ
+1135 SAAVTAKDPSLVKVQ
-1150 SATKASVTTVATA
+1150 SATPASAPAPVSTVAAA
-1163 APVAVPAKAPAQAP
+1163 APEAVQAKAQVQAP

-1190 GSNASAKPQAQALA
+1190 VANANAKSQAQAQAQALA
-1204 KSKTDSGA
+1204 KSKTNSGA

-1224 KTEVVTAKA
+1224 KTEEVTAKA
-1233 TAQAPAQAQVPVQ
+1233 PAKELSPAQAREP
-1246 AKVSAQAPAQA
+1246 
-1257 QVTAKEQATGKEQAL
+1257 AKEQAIVKEQAI
-1272 AKEHEHEQASA
+1272 AKEQRAAKKQEQASA
-1283 QSQVVKASLK
+1283 QEHVVKASLK
-1293 NKKRNH
+1293 SKKRNH

-1335 LSRSASSAG
+1335 LSRSASGAG
-1344 TAQAQQ
+1344 
-1350 STPAAQHAAQAQGAQ
+1350 AAQDKQDAQRDSSVQAAHVAQSALGAEE
-1365 GSDAAKAESAA
+1365 AKADGAA

>member
-110 AQKSGNSDDAP
+110 AQKSDNSDDAP

-198 DQDPHESFSLGQ
+198 AQDPHESFSLGQ

-345 DQVPYIGSEVQDEGS
+345 DHVPYIGSEVQDEGS

-375 LLEVIDDPNQEDK
+375 LLEAIDDPNHEDK

-400 QPESAPFNFADILD
+400 QPESTPFNFADILD

-422 EEEKELD
+422 EEEKEKELD

-492 SASAQ
+492 TASAPAQ
-497 SPAQPNVQAD
+497 SPAQPNEQAD
-507 TQHINS
+507 THINS
-513 ELLDDD
+513 ELLEGD
-519 NNKVDIG
+519 NKKVDIG

-621 NEAKEQIEPQIDQ
+621 NEAKEQIEPQIEQ

-685 SNNDQEALQPSVES
+685 SNNDQEALQPSVGS

-724 ASLFANKKAP
+724 ASLFAHKKAP
-734 QSTSARSA
+734 QSASARSA

-751 AAKATA
+751 ADKASA
-757 TATVPAASVEVVSQS
+757 TATVPAASVEVAYQS

-784 LAKQSVSE
+784 LAKQSVSGLE
-792 LDGKSVTEVIGS
+792 SKNLTEVIGS

-812 AERLDLAQS
+812 AEHLDLAPS
-821 EEQKLEDNNDIEI
+821 EEQKREDNKDIEI
-834 QPLNKAASTLTAS
+834 QPLNKAASILNPS
-847 EPKAKRTV
+847 ERKVKRTV

-871 AQERAMAKEAALKA
+871 AQERAIAKEAALKA

-906 QKAAQKAAQEAAQAK
+906 QKAAQEAAQAK

-960 AVPLESKSTLNNI
+960 AAPIESKSTLNNI

-992 KLKAQAKNV
+992 KLKAQAKNA

-1006 DAAVLATSKVTP
+1006 DAAVLATSKATQDAPVP
-1018 AAPAPAAAA
+1018 A
-1027 APGPAPA
+1027 
-1034 TSATAKTPAQ
+1034 K
-1044 AKATVNAPAN
+1044 VNAPAN
-1054 AHAVAA
+1054 VHAVAA
-1060 ANVKAKSASGELKA
+1060 AKVTAKSASGELKA
-1074 LPNKATVQDKQ
+1074 QPNKATVQDKQ
-1085 QVLAKTNAT
+1085 QVLSKTNAT

-1163 APVAVPAKAPAQAP
+1163 APVAVSAKAPAQAP
-1177 ATKEAKTQATGKV
+1177 ATKEAKTQATVKV
-1190 GSNASAKPQAQALA
+1190 GANASAKPQAQALA

-1224 KTEVVTAKA
+1224 KTEVVTAKV

-1257 QVTAKEQATGKEQAL
+1257 QVTAKERATGKEQAL

-1335 LSRSASSAG
+1335 LSRPAADAG

-1350 STPAAQHAAQAQGAQ
+1350 STPAAQHAAQAQSAQ
-1365 GSDAAKAESAA
+1365 GAEAAKADGAA

>member
-46 PLALAIAFPRKV
+46 PLALAIVFPRKV

-102 MLSKRKVI
+102 MLAKRKVI
-110 AQKSGNSDDAP
+110 AQKSDNSDDAP

-198 DQDPHESFSLGQ
+198 AQDPHESFSLGQ

-345 DQVPYIGSEVQDEGS
+345 DHVPYIGSEVQDEGS

-375 LLEVIDDPNQEDK
+375 LLEAIDDPNHEDK

-479 SQEQELEPELETA
+479 SQEPEQEPEQELEQEPDTA
-492 SASAQ
+492 P
-497 SPAQPNVQAD
+497 SPSPSPSQPNVQAD

-513 ELLDDD
+513 ELLEDD

-548 HEDKSKEEEEE
+548 HEDKSKEEEE

-621 NEAKEQIEPQIDQ
+621 NEAKEQIEPQIEQ

-685 SNNDQEALQPSVES
+685 SNNDQEALQPSVDS
-699 SKKVAEDFAIDSHH
+699 SKKVAEDFAIESHH
-713 TDDAQDEAHAL
+713 TDYAQDEAHAL
-724 ASLFANKKAP
+724 ASLFANKKAL
-734 QSTSARSA
+734 QSTSVRSA

-751 AAKATA
+751 AAKAT
-757 TATVPAASVEVVSQS
+757 VPAASVEVTSQR
-772 KSLEQKLNNGKE
+772 EQKLNNGKE
-784 LAKQSVSE
+784 LAKQSVSGLE
-792 LDGKSVTEVIGS
+792 SKSLTEVIGS
-804 QDNDKFID
+804 QDNDNFID
-812 AERLDLAQS
+812 AERLDLAPS
-821 EEQKLEDNNDIEI
+821 EEQKREDNKDIEI
-834 QPLNKAASTLTAS
+834 QPLNKAASILNPS
-847 EPKAKRTV
+847 ERKAKRTV

-871 AQERAMAKEAALKA
+871 AQERAKAKEAALKA
-885 KQEAEQKAAQE
+885 KQEAEQKAALKAAQE

-951 PKHFNIQHV
+951 PKHFNIQHI

-973 AKRDNKVNVAR
+973 AKRDNKVNVAL

-992 KLKAQAKNV
+992 KLKAQAKNA

-1006 DAAVLATSKVTP
+1006 DAAVLATSKATP
-1018 AAPAPAAAA
+1018 AAPAPA
-1027 APGPAPA
+1027 
-1034 TSATAKTPAQ
+1034 K
-1044 AKATVNAPAN
+1044 VNAPAPAPAN
-1054 AHAVAA
+1054 AHAHAHAHAVAA
-1060 ANVKAKSASGELKA
+1060 ANVTAKSASGELKA
-1074 LPNKATVQDKQ
+1074 QPNKATVQDKQ

-1094 ASQKATNPATAQS
+1094 ASQKATTPATVNS
-1107 KAPAVAPAKAKVEV
+1107 KAPAVKPANAKVEV
-1121 QVPPKVA
+1121 QAMPKVTTA
-1128 TSAKTNA
+1128 AKTNA
-1135 SASVPAKDPALVKAQ
+1135 STAVTAKDPALVKVQ
-1150 SATKASVTTVATA
+1150 SATPASAPAPVSTVAAA
-1163 APVAVPAKAPAQAP
+1163 APEAVQAKAQAQAP

-1190 GSNASAKPQAQALA
+1190 VANANANANANAKSQAQAQAIA
-1204 KSKTDSGA
+1204 KSKTNSGA

-1233 TAQAPAQAQVPVQ
+1233 PAKELSPAQAREP
-1246 AKVSAQAPAQA
+1246 
-1257 QVTAKEQATGKEQAL
+1257 AKEQAIAKEQRA
-1272 AKEHEHEQASA
+1272 AKEQEQASA
-1283 QSQVVKASLK
+1283 QEHVVKASLK

-1335 LSRSASSAG
+1335 LSRSASGAG
-1344 TAQAQQ
+1344 
-1350 STPAAQHAAQAQGAQ
+1350 AAQDKQDAQRDSSVQAAPVAQSALGAE
-1365 GSDAAKAESAA
+1365 AAKADGAA

>member
-91 VLFAIRYLLNS
+91 VLFAIRYFLTS

-110 AQKSGNSDDAP
+110 AQKSDNSDDAP
-121 IDIAEDDP
+121 IDITEDDP

-198 DQDPHESFSLGQ
+198 AQDPHESFSLGQ

-345 DQVPYIGSEVQDEGS
+345 DHVPYIGSEVQDEGS

-375 LLEVIDDPNQEDK
+375 LLEAIDDPNQEDK

-400 QPESAPFNFADILD
+400 QAESAPFNFADILD

-442 RMGDDNVSPDQLS
+442 RMGDDNVSPAQLS

-479 SQEQELEPELETA
+479 SQEPEQEPDTA
-492 SASAQ
+492 P
-497 SPAQPNVQAD
+497 SPSPSLSQPNVQAD

-513 ELLDDD
+513 ELLEND
-519 NNKVDIG
+519 NKKVDIG

-621 NEAKEQIEPQIDQ
+621 NEAKEQIEPQIEQ

-685 SNNDQEALQPSVES
+685 SNNDQEALQPSVGS

-724 ASLFANKKAP
+724 ASLFAHKKAP
-734 QSTSARSA
+734 QSASARSA

-757 TATVPAASVEVVSQS
+757 TAKVPAASVEVAYQS

-784 LAKQSVSE
+784 LAKQSVSGLE
-792 LDGKSVTEVIGS
+792 SKNLTEVIGS

-812 AERLDLAQS
+812 AEHLDLAPS
-821 EEQKLEDNNDIEI
+821 EEQKREDNKDIEI
-834 QPLNKAASTLTAS
+834 QPLNKAASILNPS
-847 EPKAKRTV
+847 ERKVKRTV

-871 AQERAMAKEAALKA
+871 AQERAIAKEAALKA

-906 QKAAQKAAQEAAQAK
+906 QKAAQEAAQAK
-921 ILAAQKAQSQAEA
+921 ILAAHKAQSQAEA

-960 AVPLESKSTLNNI
+960 AAPIESKSTLNNI

-992 KLKAQAKNV
+992 KLKAQAKNA

-1006 DAAVLATSKVTP
+1006 DAAVLATSKATQDAPVP
-1018 AAPAPAAAA
+1018 A
-1027 APGPAPA
+1027 
-1034 TSATAKTPAQ
+1034 K
-1044 AKATVNAPAN
+1044 VNAPAN
-1054 AHAVAA
+1054 VHAVAA
-1060 ANVKAKSASGELKA
+1060 AKVTAKSASGELKA
-1074 LPNKATVQDKQ
+1074 QPNKATVQDKQ
-1085 QVLAKTNAT
+1085 QVLSKTNAT

-1163 APVAVPAKAPAQAP
+1163 APVAVSAKAPAQAP
-1177 ATKEAKTQATGKV
+1177 ATKEAKTQATVKV
-1190 GSNASAKPQAQALA
+1190 GANASAKPQAQALA

-1212 LDNKKGSPVEAV
+1212 LDNKKGSPVEAA
-1224 KTEVVTAKA
+1224 KTELVTARA
-1233 TAQAPAQAQVPVQ
+1233 PAQAPAQAQVPVQ

-1283 QSQVVKASLK
+1283 PSQVVKASLK

-1307 VELSQEALKKDAA
+1307 VELSQEALKKDEA

-1335 LSRSASSAG
+1335 LSRPAADAG

-1365 GSDAAKAESAA
+1365 GSDAAKADGAA

>member
-102 MLSKRKVI
+102 MLAKRKVI
-110 AQKSGNSDDAP
+110 AQKSDNSDDAP

-198 DQDPHESFSLGQ
+198 AQDPHESFSLGQ

-345 DQVPYIGSEVQDEGS
+345 DHVPYIGSEVQDEGS

-375 LLEVIDDPNQEDK
+375 LLEAIDDPNQEDK

-422 EEEKELD
+422 EEEKEKELD

-442 RMGDDNVSPDQLS
+442 RMGDDNVSPAQLS

-492 SASAQ
+492 TASAPAQ
-497 SPAQPNVQAD
+497 SPAQPNEQAD
-507 TQHINS
+507 THINS
-513 ELLDDD
+513 ELLEGD
-519 NNKVDIG
+519 NKKVDIG

-621 NEAKEQIEPQIDQ
+621 NEAKEQIEPQIEQ

-685 SNNDQEALQPSVES
+685 SNNDQEALQPSVGS

-724 ASLFANKKAP
+724 ASLFAHKKAP
-734 QSTSARSA
+734 QSASARSA

-751 AAKATA
+751 ADKATA
-757 TATVPAASVEVVSQS
+757 TAKVPAASVEVAYQS

-784 LAKQSVSE
+784 LAKQSVSGLE
-792 LDGKSVTEVIGS
+792 SKSLTEVIGS

-812 AERLDLAQS
+812 AEHLDLAPS
-821 EEQKLEDNNDIEI
+821 EEQKREDNKDIEI
-834 QPLNKAASTLTAS
+834 QPLNKAASILNPS
-847 EPKAKRTV
+847 ERKVKRTV

-906 QKAAQKAAQEAAQAK
+906 QKAAQEAAQAK
-921 ILAAQKAQSQAEA
+921 ILAAHKAQSQAEA

-960 AVPLESKSTLNNI
+960 AAPIESKSTLNNI

-992 KLKAQAKNV
+992 KLKAQAKNA

-1006 DAAVLATSKVTP
+1006 DAAVLASSKVTP
-1018 AAPAPAAAA
+1018 AASAPAKVN
-1027 APGPAPA
+1027 APA
-1034 TSATAKTPAQ
+1034 HAQ
-1044 AKATVNAPAN
+1044 APAKVNAPAN

-1060 ANVKAKSASGELKA
+1060 AKVTAKSASGELKA
-1074 LPNKATVQDKQ
+1074 QPNKATVQDKQ

-1094 ASQKATNPATAQS
+1094 ASQKATNHATAQS

-1135 SASVPAKDPALVKAQ
+1135 SASVPAKDPALAKAQ

-1190 GSNASAKPQAQALA
+1190 GANANASAKPQAQALA

-1212 LDNKKGSPVEAV
+1212 LDNKKGSPVEAA
-1224 KTEVVTAKA
+1224 KTEVVTAKVS
-1233 TAQAPAQAQVPVQ
+1233 AQAPAQAQVPVQ

-1257 QVTAKEQATGKEQAL
+1257 QVTAKEQANGKEQAL
-1272 AKEHEHEQASA
+1272 AKEHEQASA

-1335 LSRSASSAG
+1335 LSRSASGAG
-1344 TAQAQQ
+1344 AAQAQQ
-1350 STPAAQHAAQAQGAQ
+1350 STQAAQHAAQAQG
-1365 GSDAAKAESAA
+1365 SDAAKADGAA

>member
-91 VLFAIRYLLNS
+91 VLFAIRYLLTS

-110 AQKSGNSDDAP
+110 AQKSDNSDDAP

-198 DQDPHESFSLGQ
+198 AQDPHESFSLGQ

-345 DQVPYIGSEVQDEGS
+345 DHVPYIGSEVQDEGS

-375 LLEVIDDPNQEDK
+375 LLEAIDDPNQEDK

-442 RMGDDNVSPDQLS
+442 RMGDDNVSPAQLS

-492 SASAQ
+492 TASAPAQ
-497 SPAQPNVQAD
+497 SPAQPNEQAD
-507 TQHINS
+507 THINS
-513 ELLDDD
+513 ELLEGD
-519 NNKVDIG
+519 NKKVDIG

-548 HEDKSKEEEEE
+548 HEDKSKEEEE

-621 NEAKEQIEPQIDQ
+621 NEAKEQIEPQIEQ

-685 SNNDQEALQPSVES
+685 SNNDQEALQPSVGS

-724 ASLFANKKAP
+724 ASLFAHKKAP
-734 QSTSARSA
+734 QSASARSA

-751 AAKATA
+751 ADKASA
-757 TATVPAASVEVVSQS
+757 TATVPAASVEVAYQS

-784 LAKQSVSE
+784 LAKQSVSGLE
-792 LDGKSVTEVIGS
+792 SKSLTEVIGS

-812 AERLDLAQS
+812 AEHLDLAPS
-821 EEQKLEDNNDIEI
+821 EEQKREDNKDIEI

-847 EPKAKRTV
+847 EPKAKRTI

-885 KQEAEQKAAQE
+885 KQEAEQKAAQK

-906 QKAAQKAAQEAAQAK
+906 QKAAQEAAQAK

-960 AVPLESKSTLNNI
+960 AAPIESKSTLNNI

-992 KLKAQAKNV
+992 KLKAQAKNA

-1006 DAAVLATSKVTP
+1006 DAAVLATSKATQDAPVP
-1018 AAPAPAAAA
+1018 AKVNAPAHAQ
-1027 APGPAPA
+1027 APA
-1034 TSATAKTPAQ
+1034 K
-1044 AKATVNAPAN
+1044 VNAPAN

-1060 ANVKAKSASGELKA
+1060 AKVTAKSASGELKA
-1074 LPNKATVQDKQ
+1074 QPNKATVQDKQ

-1190 GSNASAKPQAQALA
+1190 GANASAKPQAQALA

-1233 TAQAPAQAQVPVQ
+1233 TAQAPAQAQV
-1246 AKVSAQAPAQA
+1246 
-1257 QVTAKEQATGKEQAL
+1257 TAKEQATGKEQAI
-1272 AKEHEHEQASA
+1272 AKEHEQASA

-1335 LSRSASSAG
+1335 LSRSASGAG
-1344 TAQAQQ
+1344 AAQAQQ
-1350 STPAAQHAAQAQGAQ
+1350 STQAAQHAAQAQG
-1365 GSDAAKAESAA
+1365 SDAAKADGAA

>member
-110 AQKSGNSDDAP
+110 AQKSDNSDDAP

-198 DQDPHESFSLGQ
+198 AQDPHESFSLGQ

-292 SSSWSSLFS
+292 SSYWSSLFS

-345 DQVPYIGSEVQDEGS
+345 DHVPYIGSEVQDEGS

-375 LLEVIDDPNQEDK
+375 LLEAIDDPNHEDK

-442 RMGDDNVSPDQLS
+442 RMGDDNVSPAQLS

-492 SASAQ
+492 SAPAQ
-497 SPAQPNVQAD
+497 SPAQPNEQAD
-507 TQHINS
+507 THINS
-513 ELLDDD
+513 ELLEGD
-519 NNKVDIG
+519 NKKVDIG

-621 NEAKEQIEPQIDQ
+621 NEAKEQIEPQIEQ

-685 SNNDQEALQPSVES
+685 SNNDQEALQPSVGS

-724 ASLFANKKAP
+724 ASLFAHKKAP
-734 QSTSARSA
+734 QSASARSA

-751 AAKATA
+751 ADKASA
-757 TATVPAASVEVVSQS
+757 TATVPAASVEVAYQS

-784 LAKQSVSE
+784 LAKQSVSGLE
-792 LDGKSVTEVIGS
+792 SKSLTEVIGS

-812 AERLDLAQS
+812 AEHLDLAPS
-821 EEQKLEDNNDIEI
+821 EEQKREDNKDIEI
-834 QPLNKAASTLTAS
+834 QPLNKAASILNPS
-847 EPKAKRTV
+847 ERKAKRTV

-885 KQEAEQKAAQE
+885 KQEAEQKAA
-896 AALKAEKEAE
+896 LKAEKEAE
-906 QKAAQKAAQEAAQAK
+906 QKAAQEAAQAK

-960 AVPLESKSTLNNI
+960 AAPIESKSTLNNI

-992 KLKAQAKNV
+992 KLKAQAKNA

-1006 DAAVLATSKVTP
+1006 DAAVLASSKVTP
-1018 AAPAPAAAA
+1018 AASAPAKVNA
-1027 APGPAPA
+1027 
-1034 TSATAKTPAQ
+1034 PAQ
-1044 AKATVNAPAN
+1044 ASAPAN
-1054 AHAVAA
+1054 AHAVAV
-1060 ANVKAKSASGELKA
+1060 ANATAKSASGELKA
-1074 LPNKATVQDKQ
+1074 QPNKATVQDKQ

-1107 KAPAVAPAKAKVEV
+1107 KAPAVKPANAKVEV

-1128 TSAKTNA
+1128 TSAKTNN
-1135 SASVPAKDPALVKAQ
+1135 SASVIAKDPALVKAQ
-1150 SATKASVTTVATA
+1150 SATKASVTNVATA

-1190 GSNASAKPQAQALA
+1190 GANANASAKPQAQALA

-1233 TAQAPAQAQVPVQ
+1233 T
-1246 AKVSAQAPAQA
+1246 AQAPAQA

-1307 VELSQEALKKDAA
+1307 VELSQEALKKDEA

-1335 LSRSASSAG
+1335 LSRPAADAG

-1350 STPAAQHAAQAQGAQ
+1350 STPAAQHAAQAQG
-1365 GSDAAKAESAA
+1365 SDAAKADGAA

>member
-110 AQKSGNSDDAP
+110 AQKSDNSDDAP

-198 DQDPHESFSLGQ
+198 AQDPHESFSLGQ

-292 SSSWSSLFS
+292 SSYWSSLFS

-345 DQVPYIGSEVQDEGS
+345 DHVPYIGSEVQDEGS

-375 LLEVIDDPNQEDK
+375 LLEAIDDPNQEDK

-422 EEEKELD
+422 EEEKEKELD

-442 RMGDDNVSPDQLS
+442 RMGDDNVSPAQLS

-492 SASAQ
+492 TASAPAQ
-497 SPAQPNVQAD
+497 SPAQPNEQAD
-507 TQHINS
+507 THINS
-513 ELLDDD
+513 ELLEGD
-519 NNKVDIG
+519 NKKVDIG

-621 NEAKEQIEPQIDQ
+621 NEAKEQIEPQIEQ

-685 SNNDQEALQPSVES
+685 SNNDQEALQPSVGS

-724 ASLFANKKAP
+724 ASLFAHKKAP
-734 QSTSARSA
+734 QSASARSA

-757 TATVPAASVEVVSQS
+757 TAKVPAASVEVAYQS

-784 LAKQSVSE
+784 LAKQSVSGLE
-792 LDGKSVTEVIGS
+792 SKSLTEVIGS

-812 AERLDLAQS
+812 AEHLDLAPS
-821 EEQKLEDNNDIEI
+821 EEQKREDNKDIEI
-834 QPLNKAASTLTAS
+834 QPLNKAASILNPS
-847 EPKAKRTV
+847 ERKVKRTV

-871 AQERAMAKEAALKA
+871 AQERAIAKEAALKA
-885 KQEAEQKAAQE
+885 KQEAEQKAAQK

-906 QKAAQKAAQEAAQAK
+906 QKAAQEAAQAK
-921 ILAAQKAQSQAEA
+921 ILAAHKAQSQAEA

-960 AVPLESKSTLNNI
+960 AAPIESKSTLNNI

-992 KLKAQAKNV
+992 KLKAQAKNA

-1006 DAAVLATSKVTP
+1006 DAAVLATSKATKD
-1018 AAPAPAAAA
+1018 APAPAKVN
-1027 APGPAPA
+1027 APA
-1034 TSATAKTPAQ
+1034 HAS
-1044 AKATVNAPAN
+1044 APAN

-1060 ANVKAKSASGELKA
+1060 AKVTAKSASGELKA
-1074 LPNKATVQDKQ
+1074 QPNKATVQDKQ
-1085 QVLAKTNAT
+1085 QVLSKTNAT

-1163 APVAVPAKAPAQAP
+1163 APVAVSAKAPAQAP
-1177 ATKEAKTQATGKV
+1177 ATKEAKTQATVKV
-1190 GSNASAKPQAQALA
+1190 GANASAKPQAQALA

-1212 LDNKKGSPVEAV
+1212 LDNKKGSPVEAA
-1224 KTEVVTAKA
+1224 KTELVTARA
-1233 TAQAPAQAQVPVQ
+1233 PAQAPAQAQVPVQ

-1257 QVTAKEQATGKEQAL
+1257 TAKEQATGKEQAL

-1307 VELSQEALKKDAA
+1307 VELSQEALKKDEA

-1335 LSRSASSAG
+1335 LSRPAADAG

-1365 GSDAAKAESAA
+1365 GSDAAKADGAA

>member
-110 AQKSGNSDDAP
+110 AQKSDNSDDAP

-198 DQDPHESFSLGQ
+198 AQDPHESFSLGQ

-345 DQVPYIGSEVQDEGS
+345 DHVPYIGSEVQDEGS

-375 LLEVIDDPNQEDK
+375 LLEAIDDPNQEDK

-442 RMGDDNVSPDQLS
+442 RMGDDNVSPAQLS

-492 SASAQ
+492 TASAPAQ
-497 SPAQPNVQAD
+497 SPAQPNEQAD
-507 TQHINS
+507 THINS
-513 ELLDDD
+513 ELLEGD
-519 NNKVDIG
+519 NKKVDIG

-548 HEDKSKEEEEE
+548 HEDKSKEEEE

-621 NEAKEQIEPQIDQ
+621 NEAKDQIEPQIEQ

-685 SNNDQEALQPSVES
+685 SNNDQEALQPSVGS

-724 ASLFANKKAP
+724 ASLFAHKKAP
-734 QSTSARSA
+734 QSASARSA
-742 SADSAAAAA
+742 SADSADSAAAA
-751 AAKATA
+751 AAK
-757 TATVPAASVEVVSQS
+757 ATVPAASVEVASQS

-784 LAKQSVSE
+784 LAKQSVSGLE
-792 LDGKSVTEVIGS
+792 SKSLTEVIGS
-804 QDNDKFID
+804 QDNDKFIG
-812 AERLDLAQS
+812 AEHLDLAPS
-821 EEQKLEDNNDIEI
+821 EEQKREDNKDIEI
-834 QPLNKAASTLTAS
+834 QPLNKAASILNPS
-847 EPKAKRTV
+847 ERKAKRTI

-885 KQEAEQKAAQE
+885 KQEAEQKAAQK

-906 QKAAQKAAQEAAQAK
+906 QKAAQEAAQAK
-921 ILAAQKAQSQAEA
+921 ILAAHKAQSQAEA

-960 AVPLESKSTLNNI
+960 AAPIESKSTLNNI

-992 KLKAQAKNV
+992 KLKAQAKNA

-1006 DAAVLATSKVTP
+1006 DAAVLASSKVTP
-1018 AAPAPAAAA
+1018 AASAPAKVN
-1027 APGPAPA
+1027 APA
-1034 TSATAKTPAQ
+1034 HAQ
-1044 AKATVNAPAN
+1044 APAKVNAPAN

-1060 ANVKAKSASGELKA
+1060 ANVTAKSASGELKA
-1074 LPNKATVQDKQ
+1074 QPNKATVQDKQ

-1177 ATKEAKTQATGKV
+1177 ATKEAKNQATGKV
-1190 GSNASAKPQAQALA
+1190 GANASAKPQAQAQALA

-1212 LDNKKGSPVEAV
+1212 LDNKKGSPVEAA

-1233 TAQAPAQAQVPVQ
+1233 PAKELSPAQARE
-1246 AKVSAQAPAQA
+1246 S
-1257 QVTAKEQATGKEQAL
+1257 AKEQAIAKEQKA
-1272 AKEHEHEQASA
+1272 AKEHEQASA

-1320 LASMSSLDDLDEKVM
+1320 LASMSSLDDLYEKVM
-1335 LSRSASSAG
+1335 LSRSASGAG
-1344 TAQAQQ
+1344 AAQAQQ
-1350 STPAAQHAAQAQGAQ
+1350 STQAAQHAAQAQG
-1365 GSDAAKAESAA
+1365 SDAAKADGAA

>member
-110 AQKSGNSDDAP
+110 AQKSDNSDDAP

-198 DQDPHESFSLGQ
+198 AQDPHESFSLGQ

-292 SSSWSSLFS
+292 SSYWSSLFS

-345 DQVPYIGSEVQDEGS
+345 DHVPYIGSEVQDEGS

-375 LLEVIDDPNQEDK
+375 LLEAIDDPNQEDK

-442 RMGDDNVSPDQLS
+442 RMGDDNVSPAQLS

-492 SASAQ
+492 TASAPAQ
-497 SPAQPNVQAD
+497 SPAQPNEQAD
-507 TQHINS
+507 THINS
-513 ELLDDD
+513 ELLEGD
-519 NNKVDIG
+519 NKKVDIG

-621 NEAKEQIEPQIDQ
+621 NEAKEQIEPQIEQ

-685 SNNDQEALQPSVES
+685 SNNDQEALQPSVGS

-724 ASLFANKKAP
+724 ASLFAHKKAP
-734 QSTSARSA
+734 QSASARSA

-751 AAKATA
+751 ADKASA
-757 TATVPAASVEVVSQS
+757 TATVPAASVEVAYQS

-784 LAKQSVSE
+784 LAKQSVSGLE
-792 LDGKSVTEVIGS
+792 SKSLTEVIGS

-812 AERLDLAQS
+812 AEHLDLAPS
-821 EEQKLEDNNDIEI
+821 EEQKREDNKDIEI
-834 QPLNKAASTLTAS
+834 QPLNKAASILNPS
-847 EPKAKRTV
+847 ERKAKRTV

-871 AQERAMAKEAALKA
+871 AQERAIAKEAALKA
-885 KQEAEQKAAQE
+885 KQEAEQKAAQK

-906 QKAAQKAAQEAAQAK
+906 QKAAQEAAQAK
-921 ILAAQKAQSQAEA
+921 ILAAHKAQSQAEA
-934 RAYKA
+934 RAYKD

-960 AVPLESKSTLNNI
+960 AAPIESKSTLNNI

-992 KLKAQAKNV
+992 KLKAQAKNA

-1006 DAAVLATSKVTP
+1006 DAAVLASSKVTP
-1018 AAPAPAAAA
+1018 AASAPAKVN
-1027 APGPAPA
+1027 APA
-1034 TSATAKTPAQ
+1034 HAQ
-1044 AKATVNAPAN
+1044 APAKVNAPAN

-1060 ANVKAKSASGELKA
+1060 AKVTAKSASGELKA
-1074 LPNKATVQDKQ
+1074 QPNKATVQDKQ

-1107 KAPAVAPAKAKVEV
+1107 KAPAVKPANAKVEV

-1128 TSAKTNA
+1128 TSAKTNN
-1135 SASVPAKDPALVKAQ
+1135 SASVIAKDPALVKAQ

-1190 GSNASAKPQAQALA
+1190 GANANASAKPQAQALA

-1233 TAQAPAQAQVPVQ
+1233 TAQAPAQAQV
-1246 AKVSAQAPAQA
+1246 
-1257 QVTAKEQATGKEQAL
+1257 TAKEQATGKEQAI

-1307 VELSQEALKKDAA
+1307 VELSQEALKKDEA

-1335 LSRSASSAG
+1335 LSRPAADAG

-1365 GSDAAKAESAA
+1365 GSDAAKADGAA

>member
-46 PLALAIAFPRKV
+46 PLALAIVFPRKV

-102 MLSKRKVI
+102 MLAKRKFI
-110 AQKSGNSDDAP
+110 AQKSDNSDDAP

-198 DQDPHESFSLGQ
+198 AQDPHESFSLGQ

-319 SSLDGDDS
+319 SSFDGDDS

-345 DQVPYIGSEVQDEGS
+345 DHVPYIGSEVQDEGS

-375 LLEVIDDPNQEDK
+375 LLEAIDDPNHEDK

-422 EEEKELD
+422 EEEKEKEKELD

-479 SQEQELEPELETA
+479 SQKPEQEPDTA
-492 SASAQ
+492 P
-497 SPAQPNVQAD
+497 SPSPSPSQPNVQAD

-513 ELLDDD
+513 ELLEDD

-548 HEDKSKEEEEE
+548 HEDKSKEEEE

-621 NEAKEQIEPQIDQ
+621 NEAKEQIEPQIEQ

-685 SNNDQEALQPSVES
+685 SNNDQEALQPSVDS
-699 SKKVAEDFAIDSHH
+699 SKKVAEDFAIESHH
-713 TDDAQDEAHAL
+713 TDYAQDEAHAL
-724 ASLFANKKAP
+724 ASLFANKKAL
-734 QSTSARSA
+734 QSTSVRSA

-751 AAKATA
+751 AAKAT
-757 TATVPAASVEVVSQS
+757 VPAASVEEASQS

-784 LAKQSVSE
+784 LAKQSVSGLE
-792 LDGKSVTEVIGS
+792 SKSLTEVIGS

-812 AERLDLAQS
+812 AERLDLAPS
-821 EEQKLEDNNDIEI
+821 EELKREDNKDIEI
-834 QPLNKAASTLTAS
+834 QPLNKAASILNPS
-847 EPKAKRTV
+847 ERKAKRSV

-871 AQERAMAKEAALKA
+871 AQERAKAKEAALKA
-885 KQEAEQKAAQE
+885 KQEAEQKAAQKAAQE

-951 PKHFNIQHV
+951 PKHFNIQHI

-973 AKRDNKVNVAR
+973 AKRDNKVNVAS

-992 KLKAQAKNV
+992 KLKAQAKNA

-1006 DAAVLATSKVTP
+1006 DAAVLATSKATP
-1018 AAPAPAAAA
+1018 AAPAPAKVN
-1027 APGPAPA
+1027 APA
-1034 TSATAKTPAQ
+1034 HAP
-1044 AKATVNAPAN
+1044 APAN

-1060 ANVKAKSASGELKA
+1060 ANVTAKSASGELKA
-1074 LPNKATVQDKQ
+1074 QPNKATVQDKQ

-1094 ASQKATNPATAQS
+1094 ASQKATTPATVNS
-1107 KAPAVAPAKAKVEV
+1107 KAPAVKPANAKVEV
-1121 QVPPKVA
+1121 QAMPKVTTA
-1128 TSAKTNA
+1128 AKTNA
-1135 SASVPAKDPALVKAQ
+1135 SAAVTAKDPSLVKVQ
-1150 SATKASVTTVATA
+1150 SATPASAPAHVSTVAAA
-1163 APVAVPAKAPAQAP
+1163 APEAVQAKAQAQAP

-1190 GSNASAKPQAQALA
+1190 VAHANANAQYQAQAQAIA
-1204 KSKTDSGA
+1204 KSKTNSGA

-1233 TAQAPAQAQVPVQ
+1233 PAKELSPAQARE
-1246 AKVSAQAPAQA
+1246 S
-1257 QVTAKEQATGKEQAL
+1257 AKEQAIAKEQRA
-1272 AKEHEHEQASA
+1272 AKKQEQASA
-1283 QSQVVKASLK
+1283 QEHVVKASLK

-1335 LSRSASSAG
+1335 LSRSASGAG
-1344 TAQAQQ
+1344 
-1350 STPAAQHAAQAQGAQ
+1350 AAQDKQDAQRDSSVQAAPVAQSALGAE
-1365 GSDAAKAESAA
+1365 AAKADGAA

>member
-46 PLALAIAFPRKV
+46 PLALAIVFPRKV

-102 MLSKRKVI
+102 MLAKRKVI
-110 AQKSGNSDDAP
+110 AQKSDNSDDAP

-198 DQDPHESFSLGQ
+198 AQDPHESFSLGQ

-345 DQVPYIGSEVQDEGS
+345 DHVPYIGSEVQDEGS

-375 LLEVIDDPNQEDK
+375 LLEAIDDPNHEDK

-400 QPESAPFNFADILD
+400 QAESAPFNFADILD

-442 RMGDDNVSPDQLS
+442 RMGDDNVSPAQLS

-492 SASAQ
+492 TASAPAQ
-497 SPAQPNVQAD
+497 SPSQPNEQAD
-507 TQHINS
+507 THINS
-513 ELLDDD
+513 ELLEGD
-519 NNKVDIG
+519 NKKVDIG

-548 HEDKSKEEEEE
+548 HEDKSKEEEE

-621 NEAKEQIEPQIDQ
+621 NEAKEQIEPQIEQ

-685 SNNDQEALQPSVES
+685 SNNDQEALQPSVGS

-724 ASLFANKKAP
+724 ASLFAHKKAP
-734 QSTSARSA
+734 QSASARSA
-742 SADSAAAAA
+742 SADSADSAAAA
-751 AAKATA
+751 AAK
-757 TATVPAASVEVVSQS
+757 ATVPAASVEVAYQS

-784 LAKQSVSE
+784 LAKQSVSGLE
-792 LDGKSVTEVIGS
+792 SKSLTEVIGS

-812 AERLDLAQS
+812 AEHLDLAPS
-821 EEQKLEDNNDIEI
+821 EEQKREDNKDIEI
-834 QPLNKAASTLTAS
+834 QPLNKAASILNPS
-847 EPKAKRTV
+847 ERKAKRTI

-885 KQEAEQKAAQE
+885 KQEAEQKAAQK

-906 QKAAQKAAQEAAQAK
+906 QKAAQEAAQAK

-960 AVPLESKSTLNNI
+960 AAPIESKSTLNNI

-992 KLKAQAKNV
+992 KLKAQAKNA

-1006 DAAVLATSKVTP
+1006 DAAVLATSKATQDAPVP
-1018 AAPAPAAAA
+1018 A
-1027 APGPAPA
+1027 
-1034 TSATAKTPAQ
+1034 K
-1044 AKATVNAPAN
+1044 VNAPAN

-1060 ANVKAKSASGELKA
+1060 AKVTAKSASGELKA
-1074 LPNKATVQDKQ
+1074 QPNKATVQDKQ

-1094 ASQKATNPATAQS
+1094 ASQKATTPATVNS
-1107 KAPAVAPAKAKVEV
+1107 KAPAVKPANAKVEV

-1128 TSAKTNA
+1128 NSAKTNA

-1190 GSNASAKPQAQALA
+1190 GANASAKPQAQALA
-1204 KSKTDSGA
+1204 KSKTNSGA

-1233 TAQAPAQAQVPVQ
+1233 TAQAPAQAQVSVQ

-1257 QVTAKEQATGKEQAL
+1257 QVTAKERATGKEQAL
-1272 AKEHEHEQASA
+1272 AKEHEQEQASA

-1307 VELSQEALKKDAA
+1307 VELSQEALKKDEA

-1335 LSRSASSAG
+1335 LSRSASGAG
-1344 TAQAQQ
+1344 AAQAQQ
-1350 STPAAQHAAQAQGAQ
+1350 STPAAQHAAQAQG
-1365 GSDAAKAESAA
+1365 SDAAKAEGAA

>member
-110 AQKSGNSDDAP
+110 AQKSDNSDDAP

-198 DQDPHESFSLGQ
+198 AQDPHESFSLGQ

-277 QNPLTGQT
+277 QNPLTGKT

-345 DQVPYIGSEVQDEGS
+345 DHVPYIGSEVQDEGS

-375 LLEVIDDPNQEDK
+375 LLEAIDDPNQEDK

-442 RMGDDNVSPDQLS
+442 RMGDDNVSPAQLS

-492 SASAQ
+492 TASAPAQ
-497 SPAQPNVQAD
+497 SPAQPNEQAD
-507 TQHINS
+507 THINS
-513 ELLDDD
+513 ELLEGD
-519 NNKVDIG
+519 NKKVDIG

-548 HEDKSKEEEEE
+548 HEDKSKEEEE

-621 NEAKEQIEPQIDQ
+621 NEAKEQIEPQIEQ

-685 SNNDQEALQPSVES
+685 SNNDQEALQPSVGS

-724 ASLFANKKAP
+724 ASLFAHKKAP
-734 QSTSARSA
+734 QSASARSA

-751 AAKATA
+751 ADKASA
-757 TATVPAASVEVVSQS
+757 TATVPAASVEVAYQS

-784 LAKQSVSE
+784 LAKQSVSGLE
-792 LDGKSVTEVIGS
+792 SKSLTEVIGS

-812 AERLDLAQS
+812 AEHLDLAPS
-821 EEQKLEDNNDIEI
+821 EEQKREDNKDIEI
-834 QPLNKAASTLTAS
+834 QPLNKAASILNPS
-847 EPKAKRTV
+847 ERKAKRTV

-871 AQERAMAKEAALKA
+871 AQERAIAKEAALKA

-906 QKAAQKAAQEAAQAK
+906 QKAAQEAAQAK

-960 AVPLESKSTLNNI
+960 AAPIESKSTLNNI

-992 KLKAQAKNV
+992 KLKAQAKNA

-1006 DAAVLATSKVTP
+1006 DAAVLATSKATQDAPVP
-1018 AAPAPAAAA
+1018 A
-1027 APGPAPA
+1027 
-1034 TSATAKTPAQ
+1034 K
-1044 AKATVNAPAN
+1044 VNAPAN

-1060 ANVKAKSASGELKA
+1060 AKVTAKSASGELKA
-1074 LPNKATVQDKQ
+1074 QPNKATVQDKQ
-1085 QVLAKTNAT
+1085 QVLSKTNAT

-1163 APVAVPAKAPAQAP
+1163 APVAVSAKAPAQAP
-1177 ATKEAKTQATGKV
+1177 ATKEAKTQATVKV
-1190 GSNASAKPQAQALA
+1190 GANASAKPQAQALA

-1212 LDNKKGSPVEAV
+1212 LDNKKGSPVEAA

-1335 LSRSASSAG
+1335 LSRPAADAG

-1365 GSDAAKAESAA
+1365 GSDAAKADGAA

>member
-46 PLALAIAFPRKV
+46 PLALAIVFPRKV

-102 MLSKRKVI
+102 MLAKRKVI
-110 AQKSGNSDDAP
+110 AQKSDNSDDAP

-198 DQDPHESFSLGQ
+198 AQDPHESFSLGQ

-319 SSLDGDDS
+319 SSFDGDDS

-345 DQVPYIGSEVQDEGS
+345 DHVPYIGSEVQDEGS

-375 LLEVIDDPNQEDK
+375 LLEAIDDPNQEDK

-463 LGKSHKTVAEA
+463 LGKSHKTVADA

-479 SQEQELEPELETA
+479 SQEQEPEQEPDTA
-492 SASAQ
+492 P
-497 SPAQPNVQAD
+497 SPSPSPSQPNVQAD

-513 ELLDDD
+513 ELLEDD

-548 HEDKSKEEEEE
+548 HEDKSKEEEE
-559 RPENVLDQYQGD
+559 RPENVIDQYQGD

-621 NEAKEQIEPQIDQ
+621 NEAKEQIEPQIEQ

-685 SNNDQEALQPSVES
+685 SNNDQEALQPSVDS
-699 SKKVAEDFAIDSHH
+699 SKKVAEDFAIESHH
-713 TDDAQDEAHAL
+713 TDYAQDEAHAL
-724 ASLFANKKAP
+724 ASLFANKKAL

-751 AAKATA
+751 AAKAT
-757 TATVPAASVEVVSQS
+757 VPAASVEEASQS

-784 LAKQSVSE
+784 LAKQSVSGLE
-792 LDGKSVTEVIGS
+792 SKSLTDVIGS
-804 QDNDKFID
+804 QDNDNFID
-812 AERLDLAQS
+812 AERLDLAPS
-821 EEQKLEDNNDIEI
+821 EEQKREDNKDIEI
-834 QPLNKAASTLTAS
+834 QPLNKAASILNPS
-847 EPKAKRTV
+847 ERKAKRTI
-855 NIGASLEALKA
+855 NIGAPLEALKA

-871 AQERAMAKEAALKA
+871 AQERAKAKEAALKA
-885 KQEAEQKAAQE
+885 KQEAEQKAAQKAAQE

-951 PKHFNIQHV
+951 PKHFNIQHI

-973 AKRDNKVNVAR
+973 AKRDNKVNVAC

-992 KLKAQAKNV
+992 KLKAQAKNA

-1006 DAAVLATSKVTP
+1006 DAAVLATSKATP
-1018 AAPAPAAAA
+1018 AAPAPAKVN
-1027 APGPAPA
+1027 APA
-1034 TSATAKTPAQ
+1034 HAP
-1044 AKATVNAPAN
+1044 APAN

-1060 ANVKAKSASGELKA
+1060 ANVTAKSASGELKA
-1074 LPNKATVQDKQ
+1074 QPNKATVQDKQ
-1085 QVLAKTNAT
+1085 QVLAKTNA
-1094 ASQKATNPATAQS
+1094 
-1107 KAPAVAPAKAKVEV
+1107 KVEV
-1121 QVPPKVA
+1121 QAMPKVTTA
-1128 TSAKTNA
+1128 AKTNA
-1135 SASVPAKDPALVKAQ
+1135 SAAVTAKDPSLVKVQ
-1150 SATKASVTTVATA
+1150 SATPASAPAHVSTVAAA
-1163 APVAVPAKAPAQAP
+1163 APEAVQAKAQAQAP

-1190 GSNASAKPQAQALA
+1190 VANANANAKYQAQAQALA
-1204 KSKTDSGA
+1204 KSKTNSGA

-1224 KTEVVTAKA
+1224 KTEVVTAKDPA
-1233 TAQAPAQAQVPVQ
+1233 KELSPAQARE
-1246 AKVSAQAPAQA
+1246 S
-1257 QVTAKEQATGKEQAL
+1257 AKEQAIAKEQRA
-1272 AKEHEHEQASA
+1272 AKKQEQASA
-1283 QSQVVKASLK
+1283 QEHVVKASLK

-1307 VELSQEALKKDAA
+1307 VELSQEALKKDAV

-1335 LSRSASSAG
+1335 LSRSASGAG
-1344 TAQAQQ
+1344 
-1350 STPAAQHAAQAQGAQ
+1350 AAQDKQDAQRDSSVQAAPMAQSALGAE
-1365 GSDAAKAESAA
+1365 AAKADGAA

>member
-110 AQKSGNSDDAP
+110 AQKSDNSDDAP

-198 DQDPHESFSLGQ
+198 AKDPHESFSLGQ

-285 DNKEQSG
+285 DNKEQPG

-345 DQVPYIGSEVQDEGS
+345 DHVPYIGSEVQDEGS

-375 LLEVIDDPNQEDK
+375 LLEAIDDPNQEDK

-422 EEEKELD
+422 EEEKEKELD

-442 RMGDDNVSPDQLS
+442 RMGDDNVSPAQLS

-479 SQEQELEPELETA
+479 SQEPEQEPDTA
-492 SASAQ
+492 P
-497 SPAQPNVQAD
+497 SPSPSLSQPNEQAD
-507 TQHINS
+507 THINS
-513 ELLDDD
+513 ELLEGD
-519 NNKVDIG
+519 NKKVDIG

-621 NEAKEQIEPQIDQ
+621 NEAKEQIEPQIEQ

-685 SNNDQEALQPSVES
+685 SNNDQEALQPSVGS

-724 ASLFANKKAP
+724 ASLFAHKKAP
-734 QSTSARSA
+734 QSASARSA

-751 AAKATA
+751 ADKASA
-757 TATVPAASVEVVSQS
+757 TATVPAASVEVAYQS

-784 LAKQSVSE
+784 LAKQSVSGLE
-792 LDGKSVTEVIGS
+792 SKNLTEVIGS

-812 AERLDLAQS
+812 AEHLDLAPS
-821 EEQKLEDNNDIEI
+821 EEQKREDNKDIEI
-834 QPLNKAASTLTAS
+834 QPLNKAASILNPS
-847 EPKAKRTV
+847 ERKVKRTV

-871 AQERAMAKEAALKA
+871 AQERAIAKEAALKA

-906 QKAAQKAAQEAAQAK
+906 QKAAQEAAQAK
-921 ILAAQKAQSQAEA
+921 ILAAHKAQSQAEA

-960 AVPLESKSTLNNI
+960 AAPIESKSTLNNI

-992 KLKAQAKNV
+992 KLKAQAKNA

-1006 DAAVLATSKVTP
+1006 DAAVLASSKVTP
-1018 AAPAPAAAA
+1018 AASAPAKVN
-1027 APGPAPA
+1027 APTHA
-1034 TSATAKTPAQ
+1034 S
-1044 AKATVNAPAN
+1044 APAN
-1054 AHAVAA
+1054 AHAVAV
-1060 ANVKAKSASGELKA
+1060 ANATVKSASGELKA
-1074 LPNKATVQDKQ
+1074 QPNKATVQDKQ

-1190 GSNASAKPQAQALA
+1190 GANASAKPQAQALA

-1233 TAQAPAQAQVPVQ
+1233 TAQAPAQAQV
-1246 AKVSAQAPAQA
+1246 
-1257 QVTAKEQATGKEQAL
+1257 TAKEQATGKEQAI
-1272 AKEHEHEQASA
+1272 AKEHEQASA

-1335 LSRSASSAG
+1335 LSRSASGAG
-1344 TAQAQQ
+1344 AAQAQQ
-1350 STPAAQHAAQAQGAQ
+1350 STQAAQHAAQAQG
-1365 GSDAAKAESAA
+1365 SDAAKADGAA

>member
-110 AQKSGNSDDAP
+110 AQKSDNSDDAP

-198 DQDPHESFSLGQ
+198 AQDPHESFSLGQ

-345 DQVPYIGSEVQDEGS
+345 DHVPYIGSEVQDEGS

-375 LLEVIDDPNQEDK
+375 LLEAIDDPNHEDK

-400 QPESAPFNFADILD
+400 QAESAPFNFADILD

-442 RMGDDNVSPDQLS
+442 RMGDDNVSPAQLS

-492 SASAQ
+492 TASAPAQ
-497 SPAQPNVQAD
+497 SPAQPNEQAD
-507 TQHINS
+507 THINS
-513 ELLDDD
+513 ELLEGD
-519 NNKVDIG
+519 NKKVDIG

-548 HEDKSKEEEEE
+548 HEDKSKEEEE

-621 NEAKEQIEPQIDQ
+621 NEAKEQIEPQIEQ

-685 SNNDQEALQPSVES
+685 SNNDQEALQPSVGS

-713 TDDAQDEAHAL
+713 TNDAQDEAHAL

-734 QSTSARSA
+734 QSTSDRSA
-742 SADSAAAAA
+742 SADSAAAA

-757 TATVPAASVEVVSQS
+757 TATVPAASVEVASQS

-784 LAKQSVSE
+784 LAKQSVSGLE
-792 LDGKSVTEVIGS
+792 SKSLTEVIGS

-812 AERLDLAQS
+812 AEHLDLAPS
-821 EEQKLEDNNDIEI
+821 EEQKREDNKDIEI
-834 QPLNKAASTLTAS
+834 QPLNKAASILNPS
-847 EPKAKRTV
+847 ERKAKRTV

-885 KQEAEQKAAQE
+885 KQEAEQKAAQK

-906 QKAAQKAAQEAAQAK
+906 QKAAQEAAQAK

-960 AVPLESKSTLNNI
+960 AAPIESKSTLNNI

-992 KLKAQAKNV
+992 KLKAQAKNA

-1006 DAAVLATSKVTP
+1006 DAAVLATSKATP
-1018 AAPAPAAAA
+1018 AAPVPA
-1027 APGPAPA
+1027 
-1034 TSATAKTPAQ
+1034 K
-1044 AKATVNAPAN
+1044 VNAPAN

-1060 ANVKAKSASGELKA
+1060 AKVTAKSASGELKA
-1074 LPNKATVQDKQ
+1074 QSNKATVQDKQ

-1094 ASQKATNPATAQS
+1094 ASQKATTPANVNS
-1107 KAPAVAPAKAKVEV
+1107 KAPAVAPVKAKVEV

-1190 GSNASAKPQAQALA
+1190 GANASAKPQAQALA

-1233 TAQAPAQAQVPVQ
+1233 PAKELSPAQARE
-1246 AKVSAQAPAQA
+1246 S
-1257 QVTAKEQATGKEQAL
+1257 AKEQAIAKEQKA
-1272 AKEHEHEQASA
+1272 AKEHEQASA

-1307 VELSQEALKKDAA
+1307 VELSQEALKKDEA

-1335 LSRSASSAG
+1335 LSRPAADAG

-1365 GSDAAKAESAA
+1365 GSDAAKADGAA

>member
-110 AQKSGNSDDAP
+110 AQKSDNSDDAP

-198 DQDPHESFSLGQ
+198 AQDPHESFSLGQ

-311 SSELQERF
+311 SSALQERF

-345 DQVPYIGSEVQDEGS
+345 DHVPYIGSEVQDEGS

-375 LLEVIDDPNQEDK
+375 LLEAIDDPNHEDK

-442 RMGDDNVSPDQLS
+442 RMGDDNVNPDQLS

-479 SQEQELEPELETA
+479 SQEQEPEQEPDTA
-492 SASAQ
+492 P
-497 SPAQPNVQAD
+497 SPSPSPSQPNVQAD

-519 NNKVDIG
+519 NKKVDIG

-621 NEAKEQIEPQIDQ
+621 NEAKEQIEPQIEQ

-685 SNNDQEALQPSVES
+685 SNNDQEALQPSVDS

-724 ASLFANKKAP
+724 ASLFANKKAS

-742 SADSAAAAA
+742 SADSAAAAD
-751 AAKATA
+751 AAKSTA
-757 TATVPAASVEVVSQS
+757 TATVPAASVEVASQR
-772 KSLEQKLNNGKE
+772 EQKLNNGKE
-784 LAKQSVSE
+784 LAKQSVSGLE
-792 LDGKSVTEVIGS
+792 SKSLTEVIGS

-812 AERLDLAQS
+812 AERLDLASS
-821 EEQKLEDNNDIEI
+821 EEQKREDNKDIEI
-834 QPLNKAASTLTAS
+834 QPLNKAASILNPS

-855 NIGASLEALKA
+855 NIGASLEDLKA

-885 KQEAEQKAAQE
+885 KQEAEQKAAQKAAQE

-906 QKAAQKAAQEAAQAK
+906 QKAAQEAAQEAAQAK

-992 KLKAQAKNV
+992 KLKAQAKNA

-1006 DAAVLATSKVTP
+1006 DAAVLATSKATP
-1018 AAPAPAAAA
+1018 AASVPA
-1027 APGPAPA
+1027 
-1034 TSATAKTPAQ
+1034 K
-1044 AKATVNAPAN
+1044 VNAPAN
-1054 AHAVAA
+1054 TNAHAHAVAA
-1060 ANVKAKSASGELKA
+1060 ANVTVKSASGELKA
-1074 LPNKATVQDKQ
+1074 QPNKATVQDKQ

-1094 ASQKATNPATAQS
+1094 ASQKATTPATVNS
-1107 KAPAVAPAKAKVEV
+1107 KAPAVKPANAKVEV

-1128 TSAKTNA
+1128 TAAKTNA
-1135 SASVPAKDPALVKAQ
+1135 SAS
-1150 SATKASVTTVATA
+1150 
-1163 APVAVPAKAPAQAP
+1163 VPAKAPAQAP
-1177 ATKEAKTQATGKV
+1177 ATKEAKAQATSKV
-1190 GSNASAKPQAQALA
+1190 VASASAKSQAQDKAQAIA
-1204 KSKTDSGA
+1204 KSKTNSGA

-1224 KTEVVTAKA
+1224 KTEVLTAKA
-1233 TAQAPAQAQVPVQ
+1233 PAKELSPAQPME
-1246 AKVSAQAPAQA
+1246 P
-1257 QVTAKEQATGKEQAL
+1257 AKEQAIAKEQTI
-1272 AKEHEHEQASA
+1272 AKEQEQASA
-1283 QSQVVKASLK
+1283 QEHVVKASLK

-1335 LSRSASSAG
+1335 LSRSASGAGAALDKQDAQRDSSVQAAPVAQSAL
-1344 TAQAQQ
+1344 
-1350 STPAAQHAAQAQGAQ
+1350 GAE
-1365 GSDAAKAESAA
+1365 AAKADGAT

>member
-46 PLALAIAFPRKV
+46 PLALAIVFPRKV

-102 MLSKRKVI
+102 MLAKRKVI
-110 AQKSGNSDDAP
+110 AQKSDNSDDAP

-198 DQDPHESFSLGQ
+198 AQDPHESFSLGQ

-345 DQVPYIGSEVQDEGS
+345 DHVPYIGSEVQDEGS

-375 LLEVIDDPNQEDK
+375 LLEAIDDPNQEDK

-442 RMGDDNVSPDQLS
+442 RMGDDNVSPAQLS

-492 SASAQ
+492 TASAPAQ
-497 SPAQPNVQAD
+497 SPAQPNEQAD
-507 TQHINS
+507 THINS
-513 ELLDDD
+513 ELLEGD
-519 NNKVDIG
+519 NKKVDIG

-548 HEDKSKEEEEE
+548 HEDKSKEEEE

-685 SNNDQEALQPSVES
+685 SNNDQEALQPSVGS

-724 ASLFANKKAP
+724 ASLFAHKKAP

-757 TATVPAASVEVVSQS
+757 TAKVPAASVEVASQS

-784 LAKQSVSE
+784 LAKQSVSGLE
-792 LDGKSVTEVIGS
+792 SKSLTEVIGS

-812 AERLDLAQS
+812 AEHLDLAPS
-821 EEQKLEDNNDIEI
+821 EEQKREDNKDIEI
-834 QPLNKAASTLTAS
+834 QPLNKAASILNPS
-847 EPKAKRTV
+847 ERKAKRTV
-855 NIGASLEALKA
+855 NIGASLDALKA

-871 AQERAMAKEAALKA
+871 AQERAIAKEAALKA
-885 KQEAEQKAAQE
+885 KQEAEQKAAQK

-906 QKAAQKAAQEAAQAK
+906 QKAAQEAAQAK

-960 AVPLESKSTLNNI
+960 AAPIESKSTLNNI

-992 KLKAQAKNV
+992 KLKAQAKNA

-1006 DAAVLATSKVTP
+1006 DAAVLASSKVTP
-1018 AAPAPAAAA
+1018 AASAPAKVN
-1027 APGPAPA
+1027 APA
-1034 TSATAKTPAQ
+1034 HAS
-1044 AKATVNAPAN
+1044 APAN
-1054 AHAVAA
+1054 AHAVAV
-1060 ANVKAKSASGELKA
+1060 ANVTAKSASGELKA
-1074 LPNKATVQDKQ
+1074 QPNKATVQDKQ
-1085 QVLAKTNAT
+1085 QVLSKTNAT

-1128 TSAKTNA
+1128 TSAKTNT

-1163 APVAVPAKAPAQAP
+1163 APVAVSAKAPAQAP
-1177 ATKEAKTQATGKV
+1177 ATKEAKTQATVKV
-1190 GSNASAKPQAQALA
+1190 GANASAKPQAQALA

-1212 LDNKKGSPVEAV
+1212 LDNKKGSPVEAA
-1224 KTEVVTAKA
+1224 KTELVTAKA

-1272 AKEHEHEQASA
+1272 AKEHEHEHEQASA

-1335 LSRSASSAG
+1335 LSRSASGAG
-1344 TAQAQQ
+1344 AAQAKQ

-1365 GSDAAKAESAA
+1365 GSDAAKADGAA

>member
-110 AQKSGNSDDAP
+110 AQKSDNSDDAP

-198 DQDPHESFSLGQ
+198 AQDPHESFSLGQ

-345 DQVPYIGSEVQDEGS
+345 DHVPYIGSEVQDEGS

-375 LLEVIDDPNQEDK
+375 LLDAIDDPNHEDK

-492 SASAQ
+492 TASAPAQ
-497 SPAQPNVQAD
+497 SPAQPNEQAD
-507 TQHINS
+507 THINS
-513 ELLDDD
+513 ELLEGD
-519 NNKVDIG
+519 NKKVDIG

-621 NEAKEQIEPQIDQ
+621 NEAKEQIEPQIEQ

-685 SNNDQEALQPSVES
+685 SNNDQEALQPSVGS

-724 ASLFANKKAP
+724 ASLFAHKKAP
-734 QSTSARSA
+734 QSASARSA

-757 TATVPAASVEVVSQS
+757 TATATAKVPAASVEVASQS

-784 LAKQSVSE
+784 LAKQSVSGLE
-792 LDGKSVTEVIGS
+792 SKSLTEVIGS
-804 QDNDKFID
+804 QDNNKFID

-821 EEQKLEDNNDIEI
+821 EEQKREDNKDIEI
-834 QPLNKAASTLTAS
+834 QPLNKAASILNPS
-847 EPKAKRTV
+847 ERKAKRTV

-885 KQEAEQKAAQE
+885 KQEAEQKAAQK

-906 QKAAQKAAQEAAQAK
+906 QKAAQEAAQAK

-960 AVPLESKSTLNNI
+960 AAPIESKSTLNNI

-992 KLKAQAKNV
+992 KLKAQAKNA

-1006 DAAVLATSKVTP
+1006 DAAVLATSKATP
-1018 AAPAPAAAA
+1018 AAPAPA
-1027 APGPAPA
+1027 
-1034 TSATAKTPAQ
+1034 K
-1044 AKATVNAPAN
+1044 VNAPAN

-1060 ANVKAKSASGELKA
+1060 AKVTAKSASGELKA
-1074 LPNKATVQDKQ
+1074 QPNKATVQDKQ

-1094 ASQKATNPATAQS
+1094 ASQKATNSATAQS

-1121 QVPPKVA
+1121 LVPPKVA

-1150 SATKASVTTVATA
+1150 SATKASVPTVATA

-1190 GSNASAKPQAQALA
+1190 GANASAKPQAQALA

-1212 LDNKKGSPVEAV
+1212 LDNKKGFPVEAA
-1224 KTEVVTAKA
+1224 KTEVVTAKV

-1246 AKVSAQAPAQA
+1246 AKVSAQA

-1272 AKEHEHEQASA
+1272 AKEHEHEHEQASA

-1335 LSRSASSAG
+1335 LSRSASGAG
-1344 TAQAQQ
+1344 AAQAQQ
-1350 STPAAQHAAQAQGAQ
+1350 DAQRDSSVQAVPVAQSAQVAE
-1365 GSDAAKAESAA
+1365 AAKADGAA

>member
-72 PDVQTGHTYGIIAG
+72 PDVQTGYTYGIIAG

-110 AQKSGNSDDAP
+110 AQKSDNSDDAP

-198 DQDPHESFSLGQ
+198 AQDPHESFSLGQ

-311 SSELQERF
+311 SSALQERF

-345 DQVPYIGSEVQDEGS
+345 DHVPYIGSEVQDEGS

-375 LLEVIDDPNQEDK
+375 LLEAIDDPNQEDK

-395 KDNSS
+395 KDNSL

-422 EEEKELD
+422 EEEKEKELD

-492 SASAQ
+492 TASAPAQ
-497 SPAQPNVQAD
+497 SPAQPNEQAD
-507 TQHINS
+507 THINS
-513 ELLDDD
+513 ELLEGD
-519 NNKVDIG
+519 NKKVDIG

-621 NEAKEQIEPQIDQ
+621 NEAKEQIEPQIEQ

-685 SNNDQEALQPSVES
+685 SNNDQEALQPSVGS

-724 ASLFANKKAP
+724 ASLFAHKKAP
-734 QSTSARSA
+734 QSASARSA

-757 TATVPAASVEVVSQS
+757 TAKVPAASVEVASQS

-784 LAKQSVSE
+784 LAKQSVSGLE
-792 LDGKSVTEVIGS
+792 SKSLTEVIGS

-812 AERLDLAQS
+812 AEHLDLAPS
-821 EEQKLEDNNDIEI
+821 EEQKREDNKDIEI
-834 QPLNKAASTLTAS
+834 QPLNKAASILNPS
-847 EPKAKRTV
+847 ERKAKRTV
-855 NIGASLEALKA
+855 NIGASLDALKA

-885 KQEAEQKAAQE
+885 KQEAEQKAAQK

-906 QKAAQKAAQEAAQAK
+906 QKAAQEAAQAK

-960 AVPLESKSTLNNI
+960 AAPIESKSTLNNI

-992 KLKAQAKNV
+992 KLKAQAKNA

-1006 DAAVLATSKVTP
+1006 DAAVLASSKVTP
-1018 AAPAPAAAA
+1018 AASAPAKVN
-1027 APGPAPA
+1027 APA
-1034 TSATAKTPAQ
+1034 HSS
-1044 AKATVNAPAN
+1044 APAN
-1054 AHAVAA
+1054 AHAVAV
-1060 ANVKAKSASGELKA
+1060 ANATAKSASGELKA
-1074 LPNKATVQDKQ
+1074 QPNKATVQDKQ

-1190 GSNASAKPQAQALA
+1190 GANASAKPQAQALA

-1272 AKEHEHEQASA
+1272 AKEQEQASA

-1335 LSRSASSAG
+1335 LSRSASGAG
-1344 TAQAQQ
+1344 AARDKQDAQRDSSVQ
-1350 STPAAQHAAQAQGAQ
+1350 AAPVAQGAQ
-1365 GSDAAKAESAA
+1365 GSDAAKADGAA

>member
-91 VLFAIRYLLNS
+91 VLFAIRYLLTS

-110 AQKSGNSDDAP
+110 AQKSDNSDDAP

-198 DQDPHESFSLGQ
+198 AQDPHESFSLGQ

-311 SSELQERF
+311 SSALQERF

-345 DQVPYIGSEVQDEGS
+345 DHVPYIGSEVQDEGS

-375 LLEVIDDPNQEDK
+375 LLEAIDDPNQEDK

-442 RMGDDNVSPDQLS
+442 RMGDDNVSPAQLS

-492 SASAQ
+492 TASAPAQ
-497 SPAQPNVQAD
+497 SPAQPNEQAD
-507 TQHINS
+507 THINS
-513 ELLDDD
+513 ELLEGD
-519 NNKVDIG
+519 NKKVDIG

-548 HEDKSKEEEEE
+548 HEDKSKEEEE

-621 NEAKEQIEPQIDQ
+621 NEAKEQIEPQIEQ

-685 SNNDQEALQPSVES
+685 SNNDQEALQPSVGS

-724 ASLFANKKAP
+724 ASLFAHKKSP
-734 QSTSARSA
+734 QSTSDRSA

-757 TATVPAASVEVVSQS
+757 TAKVHAASVEVASQS

-784 LAKQSVSE
+784 LAKQSVSGLE
-792 LDGKSVTEVIGS
+792 SKSLTEVIGS

-812 AERLDLAQS
+812 AEHLDLAPL
-821 EEQKLEDNNDIEI
+821 EEQKREDNKDIEI
-834 QPLNKAASTLTAS
+834 QPLNKAASILNPS
-847 EPKAKRTV
+847 ERKAKRTV

-871 AQERAMAKEAALKA
+871 AQERAIAKEAALKA
-885 KQEAEQKAAQE
+885 KQEAEQKAAQK

-906 QKAAQKAAQEAAQAK
+906 QKAAQEAAQAK
-921 ILAAQKAQSQAEA
+921 ILAAHKAQSQAEA

-960 AVPLESKSTLNNI
+960 AAPIESKSTLNNI

-992 KLKAQAKNV
+992 KLKAQAKNA

-1006 DAAVLATSKVTP
+1006 DAAVLASSKVTP
-1018 AAPAPAAAA
+1018 AASAPAKVN
-1027 APGPAPA
+1027 APA
-1034 TSATAKTPAQ
+1034 HAQ
-1044 AKATVNAPAN
+1044 APAKVNAPAN

-1060 ANVKAKSASGELKA
+1060 AKVTAKSASGELKA
-1074 LPNKATVQDKQ
+1074 QPNKATVQDKQ

-1094 ASQKATNPATAQS
+1094 ASQKATNPAAAQS

-1190 GSNASAKPQAQALA
+1190 GANASAKPQAQALA

-1233 TAQAPAQAQVPVQ
+1233 TVKELSPAQAREP
-1246 AKVSAQAPAQA
+1246 
-1257 QVTAKEQATGKEQAL
+1257 AKEQAI
-1272 AKEHEHEQASA
+1272 AKEHEQASA

-1307 VELSQEALKKDAA
+1307 VELSQEALKKDEA

-1335 LSRSASSAG
+1335 LSRPTADAG

-1365 GSDAAKAESAA
+1365 GSDAAKADGAA

>member
-110 AQKSGNSDDAP
+110 AQKSDNSDDAP

-198 DQDPHESFSLGQ
+198 AQDPHESFSLGQ

-345 DQVPYIGSEVQDEGS
+345 DHVPYIGSEVQDEGS

-375 LLEVIDDPNQEDK
+375 LLEAIDDPNQEDK

-422 EEEKELD
+422 EEEKEKELD

-442 RMGDDNVSPDQLS
+442 RMGDDNVSPAQLS

-479 SQEQELEPELETA
+479 SQEPEQEPDTA
-492 SASAQ
+492 P
-497 SPAQPNVQAD
+497 SPSPSLSQPNVQAD

-513 ELLDDD
+513 ELLEND
-519 NNKVDIG
+519 NKKVDIG

-548 HEDKSKEEEEE
+548 HEDKSKEEEE

-621 NEAKEQIEPQIDQ
+621 NEAKEQIEPQIEQ

-685 SNNDQEALQPSVES
+685 SNNDQEALQPSVGS

-734 QSTSARSA
+734 QSTSASSA
-742 SADSAAAAA
+742 SADSAAA

-757 TATVPAASVEVVSQS
+757 TATVPAASVEVASQS

-792 LDGKSVTEVIGS
+792 LESKSLTEVIGS

-812 AERLDLAQS
+812 AERLDLTQS

-834 QPLNKAASTLTAS
+834 QPLNKAASNLTAS

-885 KQEAEQKAAQE
+885 KQEAEQKAA
-896 AALKAEKEAE
+896 LKAEKEAE
-906 QKAAQKAAQEAAQAK
+906 QKAAQEAAQAK

-992 KLKAQAKNV
+992 KLKAQAKNA

-1006 DAAVLATSKVTP
+1006 DAAVLATSKATP
-1018 AAPAPAAAA
+1018 AAPMPAKVNAPAHA
-1027 APGPAPA
+1027 
-1034 TSATAKTPAQ
+1034 S
-1044 AKATVNAPAN
+1044 APAN
-1054 AHAVAA
+1054 AHAVAV
-1060 ANVKAKSASGELKA
+1060 ANATAKSASGEHKA
-1074 LPNKATVQDKQ
+1074 QPNKATVQDKQ

-1094 ASQKATNPATAQS
+1094 ASQKATTPATVNS
-1107 KAPAVAPAKAKVEV
+1107 KAPAVKPAKAKVEV

-1135 SASVPAKDPALVKAQ
+1135 SVSVPAKDPALVKAQ

-1190 GSNASAKPQAQALA
+1190 GANASAKPQAQAQALA

-1257 QVTAKEQATGKEQAL
+1257 QVTAKERATGKEQAL
-1272 AKEHEHEQASA
+1272 AKEHEQEQASA

-1335 LSRSASSAG
+1335 LSRSASGAG
-1344 TAQAQQ
+1344 AAQAQQ
-1350 STPAAQHAAQAQGAQ
+1350 STQAAQHAAQAQG
-1365 GSDAAKAESAA
+1365 SDAAKADGAA

>member
-110 AQKSGNSDDAP
+110 AQKSDNSDDAP

-198 DQDPHESFSLGQ
+198 AQDPHESFSLGQ

-292 SSSWSSLFS
+292 SSYWSSLFS

-345 DQVPYIGSEVQDEGS
+345 DHVPYIGSEVQDEGS

-375 LLEVIDDPNQEDK
+375 LLEAIDDPNQEDK

-442 RMGDDNVSPDQLS
+442 RMGDDNVSPAQLS

-492 SASAQ
+492 TASAPAQ
-497 SPAQPNVQAD
+497 SPAQPNEQAD
-507 TQHINS
+507 THINS
-513 ELLDDD
+513 ELLEGD
-519 NNKVDIG
+519 NKKVDIG

-621 NEAKEQIEPQIDQ
+621 NEAKEQIEPQIEQ

-685 SNNDQEALQPSVES
+685 SNNDQEALQPSVGS

-724 ASLFANKKAP
+724 ASLFAHKKAP
-734 QSTSARSA
+734 QSASARSA

-751 AAKATA
+751 ADKASA
-757 TATVPAASVEVVSQS
+757 TATVPAASVEVAYQS

-784 LAKQSVSE
+784 LAKQSVSGLE
-792 LDGKSVTEVIGS
+792 SKSLTEVIGS

-812 AERLDLAQS
+812 AEHLDLAPS
-821 EEQKLEDNNDIEI
+821 EEQKREDNKDIEI
-834 QPLNKAASTLTAS
+834 QPLNKAASILNPS
-847 EPKAKRTV
+847 ERKAKRTV

-871 AQERAMAKEAALKA
+871 AQERAIAKEAALKA

-906 QKAAQKAAQEAAQAK
+906 QKAAQEAAQAK

-960 AVPLESKSTLNNI
+960 AAPIESKSTLNNI

-992 KLKAQAKNV
+992 KLKAQAKNA

-1006 DAAVLATSKVTP
+1006 DAAVLASSKVTP
-1018 AAPAPAAAA
+1018 AASAPAKVN
-1027 APGPAPA
+1027 APA
-1034 TSATAKTPAQ
+1034 HAQ
-1044 AKATVNAPAN
+1044 APAKVNAPAN

-1060 ANVKAKSASGELKA
+1060 AKVTAKSASGELKA
-1074 LPNKATVQDKQ
+1074 QPNKATVQDKQ

-1107 KAPAVAPAKAKVEV
+1107 KAPAVKPANAKVEV

-1128 TSAKTNA
+1128 TSAKTNN
-1135 SASVPAKDPALVKAQ
+1135 SASVIAKDPALVKAQ

-1190 GSNASAKPQAQALA
+1190 GANANASAKPQAQALA

-1233 TAQAPAQAQVPVQ
+1233 TAQAPAQAQV
-1246 AKVSAQAPAQA
+1246 
-1257 QVTAKEQATGKEQAL
+1257 TAKEQATGKEQAI

-1307 VELSQEALKKDAA
+1307 VELSQEALKKDEA

-1335 LSRSASSAG
+1335 LSRPAADAG

-1365 GSDAAKAESAA
+1365 GSDAAKADGAA

>member
-46 PLALAIAFPRKV
+46 PLALAIVFPRKV

-102 MLSKRKVI
+102 MLAKRKVI
-110 AQKSGNSDDAP
+110 AQKSDNSDDAP

-198 DQDPHESFSLGQ
+198 AQDPHESFSLGQ

-345 DQVPYIGSEVQDEGS
+345 DHVPYIGSEVQDEGS

-375 LLEVIDDPNQEDK
+375 LLEAIDDPNQEDK

-422 EEEKELD
+422 EEENEKELD

-442 RMGDDNVSPDQLS
+442 RMGDDNVSPAQLS

-492 SASAQ
+492 TASAPAQ
-497 SPAQPNVQAD
+497 SPAQPNEQAD
-507 TQHINS
+507 THINS
-513 ELLDDD
+513 ELLEGD
-519 NNKVDIG
+519 NKKVDIG

-621 NEAKEQIEPQIDQ
+621 NEAKEQIEPQIEQ

-641 AEDLKN
+641 TEDLKN

-685 SNNDQEALQPSVES
+685 SNNDQEALQPSVGS

-724 ASLFANKKAP
+724 ASLFAHKKAP
-734 QSTSARSA
+734 QSASARSA

-757 TATVPAASVEVVSQS
+757 TAKVPAASVEVASQS

-784 LAKQSVSE
+784 LAKQSVSGLE
-792 LDGKSVTEVIGS
+792 SKSLTEVIGS
-804 QDNDKFID
+804 QDNNKFID

-821 EEQKLEDNNDIEI
+821 EEQKREDNKDIEI

-885 KQEAEQKAAQE
+885 KQEAEQKAAQK

-906 QKAAQKAAQEAAQAK
+906 QKAAQEAAQAK

-960 AVPLESKSTLNNI
+960 AAPIESKSTLNNI

-992 KLKAQAKNV
+992 KLKAQAKNA

-1006 DAAVLATSKVTP
+1006 DAAVLATSKATP
-1018 AAPAPAAAA
+1018 AAPAPA
-1027 APGPAPA
+1027 
-1034 TSATAKTPAQ
+1034 K
-1044 AKATVNAPAN
+1044 VNAPAN

-1060 ANVKAKSASGELKA
+1060 AKVTAKSASGELKA
-1074 LPNKATVQDKQ
+1074 QPNKATVQDKQ

-1094 ASQKATNPATAQS
+1094 ASQKATNSATAQS

-1190 GSNASAKPQAQALA
+1190 GANASAKPQAQALA

-1212 LDNKKGSPVEAV
+1212 LDNKKGSPVEAA

-1307 VELSQEALKKDAA
+1307 VELSQEALKKDEA

-1335 LSRSASSAG
+1335 LSRPAADAG

-1365 GSDAAKAESAA
+1365 GSDAAKADGAA

>member
-110 AQKSGNSDDAP
+110 AQKSDNSDDAP

-198 DQDPHESFSLGQ
+198 AQDPHESFSLGQ

-345 DQVPYIGSEVQDEGS
+345 DHVPYIGSEVQDEGS

-375 LLEVIDDPNQEDK
+375 LLEAIDDPNQEDK

-422 EEEKELD
+422 EEEKEKELD

-442 RMGDDNVSPDQLS
+442 RMGDDNVSPAQLS

-479 SQEQELEPELETA
+479 SQEQELDPELETA
-492 SASAQ
+492 TASAPAQ
-497 SPAQPNVQAD
+497 SPAQPNEQAD
-507 TQHINS
+507 THINS
-513 ELLDDD
+513 ELLEGD
-519 NNKVDIG
+519 NKKVDIG

-548 HEDKSKEEEEE
+548 HEDKSKEEEE

-621 NEAKEQIEPQIDQ
+621 NEAKEQIEPQIEQ

-685 SNNDQEALQPSVES
+685 SNNDQEALQPSVGS

-724 ASLFANKKAP
+724 ASLFAHKKAP
-734 QSTSARSA
+734 QSASARSA

-757 TATVPAASVEVVSQS
+757 TAKVPAASVEVASQS

-784 LAKQSVSE
+784 LAKQSVSGLE
-792 LDGKSVTEVIGS
+792 SKSLTEVIGS

-812 AERLDLAQS
+812 AEHLDLAPS
-821 EEQKLEDNNDIEI
+821 EEQKREDNKDIEI
-834 QPLNKAASTLTAS
+834 QPLNKAASILNPS
-847 EPKAKRTV
+847 ERKAKRTV
-855 NIGASLEALKA
+855 NIGASLDALKA

-885 KQEAEQKAAQE
+885 KQEAEQK

-960 AVPLESKSTLNNI
+960 AAPIESKSTLNNI

-992 KLKAQAKNV
+992 KLKAQAKNA

-1006 DAAVLATSKVTP
+1006 DAAVLATSKATP
-1018 AAPAPAAAA
+1018 AAPAPAKVN
-1027 APGPAPA
+1027 APA
-1034 TSATAKTPAQ
+1034 HAS
-1044 AKATVNAPAN
+1044 APAN

-1060 ANVKAKSASGELKA
+1060 ANVTAKSASGELKA
-1074 LPNKATVQDKQ
+1074 QLNKATVQDKQ

-1190 GSNASAKPQAQALA
+1190 GANASAKPQAQAQALA

-1233 TAQAPAQAQVPVQ
+1233 TVKELSPAQAREP
-1246 AKVSAQAPAQA
+1246 
-1257 QVTAKEQATGKEQAL
+1257 AKEQAIAKEQKA
-1272 AKEHEHEQASA
+1272 AKEQEQASA

-1335 LSRSASSAG
+1335 LSRSASGAG
-1344 TAQAQQ
+1344 AAQAQQ
-1350 STPAAQHAAQAQGAQ
+1350 STQAAQHAAQAQG
-1365 GSDAAKAESAA
+1365 SDAAKADGAA

>member
-110 AQKSGNSDDAP
+110 AQKSDNSDDAP

-198 DQDPHESFSLGQ
+198 AQDPHESFSLGQ

-345 DQVPYIGSEVQDEGS
+345 DHVPYIGSEVQDECS

-375 LLEVIDDPNQEDK
+375 LLEAIDDPNQEDK

-422 EEEKELD
+422 EEENEKELD

-442 RMGDDNVSPDQLS
+442 RMGDDNVSPAQLS

-492 SASAQ
+492 TASAPAQ
-497 SPAQPNVQAD
+497 SPAQPNEQAD
-507 TQHINS
+507 THINS
-513 ELLDDD
+513 ELLEGD
-519 NNKVDIG
+519 NKKVDIG

-621 NEAKEQIEPQIDQ
+621 NEAKEQIEPQIEQ

-685 SNNDQEALQPSVES
+685 SNNDQEALQPSVGS

-724 ASLFANKKAP
+724 ASLFAHKKAP
-734 QSTSARSA
+734 QSASARSA

-751 AAKATA
+751 ADKASATA
-757 TATVPAASVEVVSQS
+757 KVPAASVEVAYQS

-784 LAKQSVSE
+784 LAKQSVSGLE
-792 LDGKSVTEVIGS
+792 SKSLTEVIGS

-812 AERLDLAQS
+812 AEHLDLAPS
-821 EEQKLEDNNDIEI
+821 EEQKREDNKDIEI
-834 QPLNKAASTLTAS
+834 QPLNKAASILNPS
-847 EPKAKRTV
+847 ERKAKRTI

-885 KQEAEQKAAQE
+885 KQEAEQKAAQK

-906 QKAAQKAAQEAAQAK
+906 QKAAQEAAQAK
-921 ILAAQKAQSQAEA
+921 ILAAHKAQSQAEA

-960 AVPLESKSTLNNI
+960 AAPIESKSTLNNI

-992 KLKAQAKNV
+992 KLKAQAKNA

-1006 DAAVLATSKVTP
+1006 DAAVLATSKATQDAPVP
-1018 AAPAPAAAA
+1018 A
-1027 APGPAPA
+1027 
-1034 TSATAKTPAQ
+1034 K
-1044 AKATVNAPAN
+1044 VNAPAN

-1060 ANVKAKSASGELKA
+1060 AKVTAKSASGELKA
-1074 LPNKATVQDKQ
+1074 QPNKATVQDKQ
-1085 QVLAKTNAT
+1085 QVLSKTNAT

-1135 SASVPAKDPALVKAQ
+1135 SASVIAKDPALVKAQ

-1163 APVAVPAKAPAQAP
+1163 APVAVSAKAPAQAP
-1177 ATKEAKTQATGKV
+1177 ATKEAKTQATVKV
-1190 GSNASAKPQAQALA
+1190 GANASAKPQAQALA

-1212 LDNKKGSPVEAV
+1212 LDNKKGSPVEAA
-1224 KTEVVTAKA
+1224 KTELVTARA
-1233 TAQAPAQAQVPVQ
+1233 PAQAPAQAQVPVQ

-1257 QVTAKEQATGKEQAL
+1257 QVTAKEQATGKEQAI
-1272 AKEHEHEQASA
+1272 AKEHEQASA

-1335 LSRSASSAG
+1335 LSRSASGAG
-1344 TAQAQQ
+1344 AAQAQQ

-1365 GSDAAKAESAA
+1365 GSDAAKADGAA

>member
-102 MLSKRKVI
+102 MLAKRKVI
-110 AQKSGNSDDAP
+110 AQKSDNSDDAP

-198 DQDPHESFSLGQ
+198 AQDPHESFSLGQ

-345 DQVPYIGSEVQDEGS
+345 DHVPYIGSEVQDEGS

-375 LLEVIDDPNQEDK
+375 LLEAIDDPNQEDK

-400 QPESAPFNFADILD
+400 QPESTPFNFADILD

-422 EEEKELD
+422 EEEKEKELD

-442 RMGDDNVSPDQLS
+442 RMGDDNVSPAQLS

-492 SASAQ
+492 TASAPAQ
-497 SPAQPNVQAD
+497 SPAQPNEQAD
-507 TQHINS
+507 THINS
-513 ELLDDD
+513 ELLEGD
-519 NNKVDIG
+519 NKKVDIG

-621 NEAKEQIEPQIDQ
+621 NEANEQIEPQIEQ

-685 SNNDQEALQPSVES
+685 SNNDQEALQPSIGS

-724 ASLFANKKAP
+724 ASLFAHKKAP
-734 QSTSARSA
+734 QSASARSA
-742 SADSAAAAA
+742 SADGADSAAAAA
-751 AAKATA
+751 AK
-757 TATVPAASVEVVSQS
+757 ATVPAASVEVAYQS

-784 LAKQSVSE
+784 LAKQSVSGLE
-792 LDGKSVTEVIGS
+792 SKNLTEVIGS

-812 AERLDLAQS
+812 AEHLDLAPS
-821 EEQKLEDNNDIEI
+821 EEQKREDNKDIEI
-834 QPLNKAASTLTAS
+834 QPLNKAASILNPS
-847 EPKAKRTV
+847 ERKVKRTV

-871 AQERAMAKEAALKA
+871 AQERAIAKEAALKA

-906 QKAAQKAAQEAAQAK
+906 QKAAQEAAQAK
-921 ILAAQKAQSQAEA
+921 ILAAHKAQSQAEA

-960 AVPLESKSTLNNI
+960 AAPIESKSTLNNI

-992 KLKAQAKNV
+992 KLKAQAKNA

-1006 DAAVLATSKVTP
+1006 DAAVLATSKATP
-1018 AAPAPAAAA
+1018 AAPAPAKVN
-1027 APGPAPA
+1027 APA
-1034 TSATAKTPAQ
+1034 HAS
-1044 AKATVNAPAN
+1044 APAN
-1054 AHAVAA
+1054 AHAVAV
-1060 ANVKAKSASGELKA
+1060 ANATAKSASGELKA
-1074 LPNKATVQDKQ
+1074 QPNKATVQDKQ

-1094 ASQKATNPATAQS
+1094 ASQKATNPATTQS

-1177 ATKEAKTQATGKV
+1177 ATKEAKNQATGKV
-1190 GSNASAKPQAQALA
+1190 GANASAKPQAQAQALA

-1233 TAQAPAQAQVPVQ
+1233 TAQAPVQ

-1257 QVTAKEQATGKEQAL
+1257 QVTAKEQATGKEQAI
-1272 AKEHEHEQASA
+1272 AKEHEQASA

-1307 VELSQEALKKDAA
+1307 VELSQEALKKDEA

-1335 LSRSASSAG
+1335 LSRPAADAG

-1365 GSDAAKAESAA
+1365 GSDAAKADGAA